1 MRQMETRL
9 TRKDLVFIGGCL
21 LVAVVSLAVGVH
33 YFYRAFPEAS
43 IDFRVTRDEA
53 AVQAADFLAARGFDL
68 SGYRHSAIFR
78 YDGQT
83 KTFLERELG
92 LEGATQVIGDPVQL
106 WRWSNRWVR
115 ELEKEEFQVAVTTSG
130 ELVSFS
136 HLIEEEVPGASLEE
150 AAARRL
156 AETFLTSELGHDLA
170 ALDFAEAQA
179 KERPN
184 RIDYTFSYKLRD
196 FAIGEAHY
204 RFYVRLQGDQIG
216 GFGEYLK
223 VPEAWQRDYA
233 ELRSRNET
241 TGLVAGTLLILTV
254 LAMLVAFFG
263 GVRAR
268 DIRYKT
274 AAIFGG
280 IAAALTLL
288 AQLNN
293 LPLTAFGYDT
303 TDTYGSFLTG
313 QLLNSLFAAAAQGI
327 FIFFLTAAAEPLYR
341 RHYAGQI
348 QIGGQFTPAGLRTK
362 RFLLGTILGLAM
374 TPAFLA
380 YQVLFYITAEQ
391 FGAWSPADIPYS
403 EMVNT
408 YIPWIM
414 VLLIGFMPA
423 VSEEFISRA
432 FSIPFLHKY
441 LKSRWAAVFIAALI
455 WGFAHAGY
463 PQQPFYIRGLEV
475 GIGGIVI
482 GYIFLRFGILAPLVW
497 HYTIDALYTSLIL
510 FRSSNSYFVVS
521 AALSAGLMFLPLA
534 VALVLYLRQ
543 RRFADPTPLLNKS
556 DAPTAPEAGADEP
569 TAPQAAAPAPAF
581 AYTPLSKRRMGWAAA
596 VVVASLGFFALDYEK
611 PLDFVDVHLTRA
623 EAEAK
628 AIEHLEATG
637 ADAAAYEVV
646 TYYQNQPNTMAIR
659 YILERDSVAV
669 VNRLYQEDLLA
680 SLWMTRFFRYGEKE
694 EYKVAVHP
702 EDGSLYSMSHLLA
715 EESAGADLSE
725 AQAREIAVEHLRSF
739 GLAAERLELKE
750 SSSEKLPNRRDHRFV
765 FEAAEGDERNVDEL
779 RYRVRV
785 NVAGDEPVSIYR
797 FLRVPEAWARE
808 YKESTTLKTALFGLL
823 IALIAAVVL
832 HGLWLLVR
840 RVRNEGIAWAPL
852 VKIAAVVVAFL
863 LLSQLN
869 GLSVVERAYDT
880 RLALSIFTITQIL
893 GVVLGSL
900 GVGLLILAAL
910 GLATSLYPDWPARL
924 RAARRVPE
932 FRDAIVGVA
941 LVLIAIESC
950 QHLLGYVQSQFIASD
965 PSLGLGLPSGLDQ
978 YLPFWNPLPDGL
990 MWAIFVPV
998 AAGLVLYYSRVVIKK
1013 RLYGVLAGLGLGLV
1027 MSGTNAV
1034 HFDEFLFE
1042 LLTFGTSIGFAVAAI
1057 VLVLRNNLLAYAL
1070 LGFASVL
1077 SAVKGLG
1084 ALSAPAYQLQAGLL
1098 LLIALVLVFC
1108 LWWRLGPERV
1118 S

>member
-1 MRQMETRL
+1 METKL
-9 TRKDLVFIGGCL
+9 TRKDFAFIGGCV
-21 LVAVVSLAVGVH
+21 LVAAVSLAVGVH

-53 AVQAADFLAARGFDL
+53 KAQAADFLAARGFDL
-68 SGYRHSAIFR
+68 AAYRHSAIFR
-78 YDGQT
+78 YDNQT

-115 ELEKEEFQVAVTTSG
+115 ELEKEEFQATVTTSG

-136 HLIEEEVPGASLEE
+136 HLIEEEAPGASLAE
-150 AAARRL
+150 AEARRL
-156 AETFLTSELGHDLA
+156 AETFLTGELGRDLT
-170 ALDFAEAQA
+170 ALDFVEAQA
-179 KERPN
+179 QERPN
-184 RIDYTFSYKLRD
+184 RIDYTFSWKLRD
-196 FAIGEAHY
+196 FAVGEAHY

-223 VPEAWQRDYA
+223 IPEAWERDYA

-241 TGLVAGTLLILTV
+241 TGLVAGTLLILTI
-254 LAMLVAFFG
+254 LAMLVSFFS

-268 DIRYKT
+268 DIRWKT
-274 AAIFGG
+274 AAIFGA
-280 IAAALTLL
+280 IAAVLTLL
-288 AQLNN
+288 AELNN
-293 LPLTAFGYDT
+293 LPLTSFSYDT

-327 FIFFLTAAAEPLYR
+327 LIFFLTAAAEPLYR
-341 RHYAGQI
+341 RYYANQI

-403 EMVNT
+403 EMINT

-441 LKSRWAAVFIAALI
+441 LKSRWAAVVIAGLI

-463 PQQPFYIRGLEV
+463 PQQPFYIRGIEV
-475 GIGGIVI
+475 GIGGIVV

-510 FRSSNSYFVVS
+510 FRSSNSYFIVS
-521 AALSAGLMFLPLA
+521 AALSAGLMLLPLA

-556 DAPTAPEAGADEP
+556 AAPAAPEAGADEP
-569 TAPQAAAPAPAF
+569 TAPQPAAPAPTF

-596 VVVASLGFFALDYEK
+596 VVVASLGLFALDYEK
-611 PLDFVDVHLTRA
+611 PLNFVDVRLTQA
-623 EAEAK
+623 EAKAK
-628 AIEHLEATG
+628 AIEHLAAAG
-637 ADAAAYEVV
+637 ADASAYEVV
-646 TYYQNQPNTMAIR
+646 TYYQNQPDAMAIR

-680 SLWMTRFFRYGEKE
+680 SLWVTRFFRYGEKE
-694 EYKVAVHP
+694 EYRVAVHP
-702 EDGSLYSMSHLLA
+702 EDGSLYSINHLLA
-715 EESAGADLSE
+715 EEAEGADLEE
-725 AQAREIAVEHLRSF
+725 AQAQAIAVDHLRSF
-739 GLAAERLELKE
+739 GLDPERLELKE
-750 SSSEKLPNRRDHRFV
+750 ASSEKLPNRRDHRFV

-797 FLRVPEAWARE
+797 FLKVPEDWQRE
-808 YKESTTLKTALFGLL
+808 RQESTTLKTALSGLL
-823 IALIAAVVL
+823 IVLIAAVVL

-840 RVRNEGIAWAPL
+840 RVRNEGLAWAPL
-852 VKIAAVVVAFL
+852 VKISAVGAAFL
-863 LLSQLN
+863 LLDFLN

-880 RLALSIFTITQIL
+880 RLTLSIFTITQML
-893 GVVLGSL
+893 SFVLGSL
-900 GVGLLILAAL
+900 GVGLMILAAL

-932 FRDAIVGVA
+932 FRDAVVGVA
-941 LVLIAIESC
+941 LVLVAREAW
-950 QHLLGYVQSQFIASD
+950 QHLRGYVESRFIASD
-965 PSLGLGLPSGLDQ
+965 PSLGFGLPSGLDQ
-978 YLPFWNPLPDGL
+978 YLPFWNSLSDGV
-990 MWAIFVPV
+990 MGAIFVPII
-998 AAGLVLYYSRVVIKK
+998 AGLVLYYSRVVVKK
-1013 RLYGVLAGLGLGLV
+1013 RLYGVLAGLGVGLI
-1027 MSGTNAV
+1027 MSGSNAA

-1042 LLTFGTSIGFAVAAI
+1042 LLTFGTSVGFVVAAI
-1057 VLVLRNNLLAYAL
+1057 VLVLRNNLLAYVL

-1077 SAVKGLG
+1077 TAVKGLG
-1084 ALSAPAYQLQAGLL
+1084 ALSAPAYQLQAGILL
-1098 LLIALVLVFC
+1098 LLAFVVVFC
-1108 LWWRLGPERV
+1108 LWWRLGTEREA

>member
-1 MRQMETRL
+1 MEIKL
-9 TRKDLVFIGGCL
+9 TRKDLAFIGGCV
-21 LVAVVSLAVGVH
+21 LVAAVSLAVGVP

-53 AVQAADFLAARGFDL
+53 KVQAADFLAARGFDL
-68 SGYRHSAIFR
+68 AGYRHSAIFR
-78 YDGQT
+78 YDNQT

-115 ELEKEEFQVAVTTSG
+115 ELEKEEFQATVTTSG

-136 HLIEEEVPGASLEE
+136 HLIEEEAPGASLVE
-150 AAARRL
+150 AEARRL
-156 AETFLTSELGHDLA
+156 AATFLTAELGRDLA
-170 ALDFAEAQA
+170 ALDFVEAQA
-179 KERPN
+179 QERPN
-184 RIDYTFSYKLRD
+184 RIDYTFSWKLRD
-196 FAIGEAHY
+196 FAVGEAHY
-204 RFYVRLQGDQIG
+204 RFYVRLQGDEIG

-223 VPEAWQRDYA
+223 IPEAWERDYA
-233 ELRSRNET
+233 ELRSLNET
-241 TGLVAGTLLILTV
+241 TGLVAGTLLILTI
-254 LAMLVAFFG
+254 LAMLVSFFS

-268 DIRYKT
+268 DIRWKT
-274 AAIFGG
+274 AAIFGA

-288 AQLNN
+288 AELNN
-293 LPLTAFGYDT
+293 LPLTSFSYDT

-327 FIFFLTAAAEPLYR
+327 LIFFLTAAAEPLYR
-341 RHYAGQI
+341 RYYANQI

-403 EMVNT
+403 EMINT

-441 LKSRWAAVFIAALI
+441 LKSRWAAVVIAGLI

-463 PQQPFYIRGLEV
+463 PQQPFYIRGIEV
-475 GIGGIVI
+475 GIGGIIV

-510 FRSSNSYFVVS
+510 FRSSNSYFIVS
-521 AALSAGLMFLPLA
+521 AALSAGLMLLPLA

-556 DAPTAPEAGADEP
+556 AAPAAPEAGADEP
-569 TAPQAAAPAPAF
+569 TAPQPAAPAPTF
-581 AYTPLSKRRMGWAAA
+581 AYTRLSKRRMGWAAA
-596 VVVASLGFFALDYEK
+596 VVVASLGLFALDYEK
-611 PLDFVDVHLTRA
+611 PLNFVDVRLTQA
-623 EAEAK
+623 KAKAK
-628 AIEHLEATG
+628 AIEHLAATG
-637 ADAAAYEVV
+637 ADASAYEVV
-646 TYYQNQPNTMAIR
+646 TYYQNQPDAMAIR

-680 SLWMTRFFRYGEKE
+680 SLWVTRFFRYGEKE
-694 EYKVAVHP
+694 EYRVAVHP
-702 EDGSLYSMSHLLA
+702 QDGSLYSINHLLA
-715 EESAGADLSE
+715 EEAEGADLEE
-725 AQAREIAVEHLRSF
+725 AQAQAIAVDHLRSF
-739 GLAAERLELKE
+739 GLDPERLELKE
-750 SSSEKLPNRRDHRFV
+750 ASSEKLPNRRDHRFV
-765 FEAAEGDERNVDEL
+765 FEAAEGDGRNVDEL

-797 FLRVPEAWARE
+797 FLKVPEDWQRE
-808 YKESTTLKTALFGLL
+808 RQESTTLKTALSGLL
-823 IALIAAVVL
+823 IVLIAAVVL

-852 VKIAAVVVAFL
+852 VKISAVGAAFL
-863 LLSQLN
+863 LLDFLN

-880 RLALSIFTITQIL
+880 RLTLSIFTITQML
-893 GVVLGSL
+893 SFVLGSL
-900 GVGLLILAAL
+900 GVGLMILAAL

-932 FRDAIVGVA
+932 FRDAVVGVA
-941 LVLIAIESC
+941 LVLVARETW
-950 QHLLGYVQSQFIASD
+950 QHLRGYVESRFIASD
-965 PSLGLGLPSGLDQ
+965 PSLGFGLPSGLDQ
-978 YLPFWNPLPDGL
+978 YLPFWNSLSDGV
-990 MWAIFVPV
+990 MGAIFVPII
-998 AAGLVLYYSRVVIKK
+998 AGLVLYYSRVVVKK
-1013 RLYGVLAGLGLGLV
+1013 RLYGVLAGLGVGLI
-1027 MSGTNAV
+1027 MSGSNAA

-1042 LLTFGTSIGFAVAAI
+1042 LLTFITSVGFIVAAI
-1057 VLVLRNNLLAYAL
+1057 VLILRNNLLAYVL

-1077 SAVKGLG
+1077 TAVKGLG
-1084 ALSAPAYQLQAGLL
+1084 ALSAPAYQLQAGILL
-1098 LLIALVLVFC
+1098 LLALVVVFC
-1108 LWWRLGPERV
+1108 LWWRLGTEREA

>member
-1 MRQMETRL
+1 METKL
-9 TRKDLVFIGGCL
+9 TRKDFAFIGGCV
-21 LVAVVSLAVGVH
+21 LVAAVSLAVGVH

-53 AVQAADFLAARGFDL
+53 KEQAADFLAARGFDL
-68 SGYRHSAIFR
+68 AAYRHSAIFR
-78 YDGQT
+78 YDNQT

-115 ELEKEEFQVAVTTSG
+115 ELEKEEFQATVTTSG

-136 HLIEEEVPGASLEE
+136 HLIEEEAPGASLAE
-150 AAARRL
+150 AEARRL
-156 AETFLTSELGHDLA
+156 AETFLTGELGRDLT
-170 ALDFAEAQA
+170 ALDFVEAQA
-179 KERPN
+179 QERPN
-184 RIDYTFSYKLRD
+184 RIDYTFSWKLRD
-196 FAIGEAHY
+196 FAVGDAHY

-223 VPEAWQRDYA
+223 IPEAWERDYA

-241 TGLVAGTLLILTV
+241 TGLVAGTLLILTI
-254 LAMLVAFFG
+254 LAMLVSFFS

-268 DIRYKT
+268 DIRWKT
-274 AAIFGG
+274 AAIFGA
-280 IAAALTLL
+280 IAAVLTLL

-293 LPLTAFGYDT
+293 LPLTSFSYDT

-327 FIFFLTAAAEPLYR
+327 LIFFLTAAAEPLYR
-341 RHYAGQI
+341 RYYANQI

-403 EMVNT
+403 EMINT

-441 LKSRWAAVFIAALI
+441 LKSRWAAVVIAGLI
-455 WGFAHAGY
+455 WGFAHASY
-463 PQQPFYIRGLEV
+463 PQQPFYIRGIEV
-475 GIGGIVI
+475 GIGGIVV

-510 FRSSNSYFVVS
+510 FRSSNSYFIVS
-521 AALSAGLMFLPLA
+521 AALSAGLMLLPLA

-556 DAPTAPEAGADEP
+556 AAPAAPEAGADEP
-569 TAPQAAAPAPAF
+569 TAPQPAAPAPTF
-581 AYTPLSKRRMGWAAA
+581 AYTRLSKRRMGWAAA
-596 VVVASLGFFALDYEK
+596 VVVASLGLFALDYEK
-611 PLDFVDVHLTRA
+611 PLNFVDVRLTQA
-623 EAEAK
+623 EAKAK
-628 AIEHLEATG
+628 AIEHLAAAG
-637 ADAAAYEVV
+637 ADASAYEVV
-646 TYYQNQPNTMAIR
+646 TYYQNQPDAMAIR

-680 SLWMTRFFRYGEKE
+680 SLWVTRFFRYGEKE
-694 EYKVAVHP
+694 EYRVAVHP
-702 EDGSLYSMSHLLA
+702 EDGSLYSINHLLA
-715 EESAGADLSE
+715 EEAEGADLEE
-725 AQAREIAVEHLRSF
+725 AQAQAIAVDHLRSF
-739 GLAAERLELKE
+739 GLDPERLELKE
-750 SSSEKLPNRRDHRFV
+750 ASSEKLPNRRDHRFV

-797 FLRVPEAWARE
+797 FLKVPEDWQRE
-808 YKESTTLKTALFGLL
+808 RQESTTLKTALSGLL
-823 IALIAAVVL
+823 IVLIAAVVL

-840 RVRNEGIAWAPL
+840 RVRNEGLAWAPL
-852 VKIAAVVVAFL
+852 VKISAVGAAFL
-863 LLSQLN
+863 LLDFLN

-880 RLALSIFTITQIL
+880 RLTLSIFTITQML
-893 GVVLGSL
+893 NFVLGSL
-900 GVGLLILAAL
+900 GVGLMILAAL

-932 FRDAIVGVA
+932 FRDAVVGVA
-941 LVLIAIESC
+941 LVLVAREAW
-950 QHLLGYVQSQFIASD
+950 QHLRGYVESRFIASD
-965 PSLGLGLPSGLDQ
+965 PSLGFGLPSGLDQ
-978 YLPFWNPLPDGL
+978 YLPFWNSLSDGV
-990 MWAIFVPV
+990 MGAIFVPII
-998 AAGLVLYYSRVVIKK
+998 AGLVLYYSRVVVKK
-1013 RLYGVLAGLGLGLV
+1013 RLYGVLAGLGVGLI
-1027 MSGTNAV
+1027 MSGSNAA

-1042 LLTFGTSIGFAVAAI
+1042 LLTFGTSVGFVVAAI
-1057 VLVLRNNLLAYAL
+1057 VLVLRNNLLAYVL

-1077 SAVKGLG
+1077 TAVKGLG
-1084 ALSAPAYQLQAGLL
+1084 ALSAPAYQLQAGILL
-1098 LLIALVLVFC
+1098 LLALVVVFC
-1108 LWWRLGPERV
+1108 LWWRLGTEREA

>member
-1 MRQMETRL
+1 METKL
-9 TRKDLVFIGGCL
+9 TRKDFAFIGGCV
-21 LVAVVSLAVGVH
+21 LVAAVSLAVGVH

-53 AVQAADFLAARGFDL
+53 KAQAADFLAARGFDL
-68 SGYRHSAIFR
+68 ADYRHSAIFR
-78 YDGQT
+78 YDNQT

-115 ELEKEEFQVAVTTSG
+115 ELEKEEFQATVTTSG

-136 HLIEEEVPGASLEE
+136 HLIEEEAPGASLAE
-150 AAARRL
+150 AEAHRL
-156 AETFLTSELGHDLA
+156 AATFLTGELGHDLA
-170 ALDFAEAQA
+170 ALDFVEAQA
-179 KERPN
+179 QERPN
-184 RIDYTFSYKLRD
+184 RIDYTFSWKLRD
-196 FAIGEAHY
+196 FAVGEAHY
-204 RFYVRLQGDQIG
+204 RFYVRIQGDQIG

-223 VPEAWQRDYA
+223 IPEAWERDYA

-254 LAMLVAFFG
+254 LAMLVSFFS

-268 DIRYKT
+268 DIRWKT
-274 AAIFGG
+274 AAIFGA
-280 IAAALTLL
+280 IAAVLTLL

-293 LPLTAFGYDT
+293 LPLTSFSYDT

-327 FIFFLTAAAEPLYR
+327 LIFFLTAAAEPLYR
-341 RHYAGQI
+341 RYYANQI

-403 EMVNT
+403 EMINT

-441 LKSRWAAVFIAALI
+441 LKSRWAAVVIAGLI
-455 WGFAHAGY
+455 WGFAHASY
-463 PQQPFYIRGLEV
+463 PQQPFYIRGIEV
-475 GIGGIVI
+475 GIGGIVV

-510 FRSSNSYFVVS
+510 FRSSNSYFIVS
-521 AALSAGLMFLPLA
+521 AALSAGLMLLPLA

-556 DAPTAPEAGADEP
+556 AAPAAPEAGADEP
-569 TAPQAAAPAPAF
+569 TAPQPAAPAPTF

-596 VVVASLGFFALDYEK
+596 VVVASLGLFALDYEK
-611 PLDFVDVHLTRA
+611 PLNFVDVRLTQA
-623 EAEAK
+623 EAKAK
-628 AIEHLEATG
+628 AIEHLAAAG
-637 ADAAAYEVV
+637 ADASAYEVV
-646 TYYQNQPNTMAIR
+646 TYYQNQPDAMAIR

-680 SLWMTRFFRYGEKE
+680 SLWVTRFFRYGEKE
-694 EYKVAVHP
+694 EYRVAVHP
-702 EDGSLYSMSHLLA
+702 QDGSLYSINHLLA
-715 EESAGADLSE
+715 EEAEGADLEE
-725 AQAREIAVEHLRSF
+725 AQAQAIAVDHLRSF
-739 GLAAERLELKE
+739 GRDPERLELKE
-750 SSSEKLPNRRDHRFV
+750 ASSEKLPNRRDHRFV
-765 FEAAEGDERNVDEL
+765 FEAVEGDERNVDEL

-797 FLRVPEAWARE
+797 FLKVPEDWQRE
-808 YKESTTLKTALFGLL
+808 RQESTTLKTALSGLL
-823 IALIAAVVL
+823 IVLIAAVVL

-840 RVRNEGIAWAPL
+840 RVRNEGLAWAPL
-852 VKIAAVVVAFL
+852 VKISAVGAAFL
-863 LLSQLN
+863 LLDFLN

-880 RLALSIFTITQIL
+880 RLTLSIFTITQML
-893 GVVLGSL
+893 NFVLGSL
-900 GVGLLILAAL
+900 GVGLMILAAL

-932 FRDAIVGVA
+932 FRDAVVGVA
-941 LVLIAIESC
+941 LILIAREAW
-950 QHLLGYVQSQFIASD
+950 QHLRGYVESRFIASD
-965 PSLGLGLPSGLDQ
+965 PSLGFGLPSGLDQ
-978 YLPFWNPLPDGL
+978 YLPFWNSLSDGV
-990 MWAIFVPV
+990 MGAIFVPII
-998 AAGLVLYYSRVVIKK
+998 AGLVLYYSRVVVKK
-1013 RLYGVLAGLGLGLV
+1013 RLYGVLAGLGVGLI
-1027 MSGTNAV
+1027 MSGSNAA

-1042 LLTFGTSIGFAVAAI
+1042 LLTFGTRVGFVVAAI
-1057 VLVLRNNLLAYAL
+1057 VLILRNNLLAYVL

-1084 ALSAPAYQLQAGLL
+1084 ALSAPAYQLQAGILL
-1098 LLIALVLVFC
+1098 LLAFVVVFC
-1108 LWWRLGPERV
+1108 LWWRLGTEREA

>member
-1 MRQMETRL
+1 MEIKL
-9 TRKDLVFIGGCL
+9 TRKDLAFIGGCV
-21 LVAVVSLAVGVH
+21 LVAAVSLAVGVH
-33 YFYRAFPEAS
+33 YFYQAFPEAS

-53 AVQAADFLAARGFDL
+53 KVQAADFLAARGFDL
-68 SGYRHSAIFR
+68 ADYRHSAIFR
-78 YDGQT
+78 YDNQT

-115 ELEKEEFQVAVTTSG
+115 QLEKEEFQATVTTSG

-136 HLIEEEVPGASLEE
+136 HLIEEEAPGASLAE
-150 AAARRL
+150 AEARRL
-156 AETFLTSELGHDLA
+156 AETFLTGELGRDLA
-170 ALDFAEAQA
+170 ALDFVEAQA
-179 KERPN
+179 QERPN
-184 RIDYTFSYKLRD
+184 RIDYTFSWKLRD
-196 FAIGEAHY
+196 FAVGEAHY
-204 RFYVRLQGDQIG
+204 RFYVRIQGDQIG

-223 VPEAWQRDYA
+223 IPEAWERDYA
-233 ELRSRNET
+233 ELRSLNET
-241 TGLVAGTLLILTV
+241 TGLVAGTLLILTI
-254 LAMLVAFFG
+254 LAMLVSFFS

-268 DIRYKT
+268 DIRWKT
-274 AAIFGG
+274 AAIFGA
-280 IAAALTLL
+280 IAAVLTLL
-288 AQLNN
+288 AELNN
-293 LPLTAFGYDT
+293 LPLTSFSYDT

-327 FIFFLTAAAEPLYR
+327 LIFFLTAAAEPLYR
-341 RHYAGQI
+341 RYYANQI

-403 EMVNT
+403 EMINT

-441 LKSRWAAVFIAALI
+441 LKSRWAAVVIAGLV
-455 WGFAHAGY
+455 WGFAHANY
-463 PQQPFYIRGLEV
+463 PQQPFYIRGIEV
-475 GIGGIVI
+475 GIAGIIV

-510 FRSSNSYFVVS
+510 FRSSNSYFIVS
-521 AALSAGLMFLPLA
+521 AALSAGLMLLPLA

-556 DAPTAPEAGADEP
+556 AAPAAPEADADEP
-569 TAPQAAAPAPAF
+569 TAQQPAAPAPTF

-611 PLDFVDVHLTRA
+611 PLDFVDVHLTQA
-623 EAEAK
+623 EAKAK
-628 AIEHLEATG
+628 AIEHLKATG
-637 ADAAAYEVV
+637 ADASTYEVV
-646 TYYQNQPNTMAIR
+646 TYYQNQPDAMAIR
-659 YILERDSVAV
+659 YMLERDSVAV

-680 SLWMTRFFRYGEKE
+680 SLWVTRFFRYGEKE
-694 EYKVAVHP
+694 EYRVAVHP
-702 EDGSLYSMSHLLA
+702 EDGSLYSINHLLA
-715 EESAGADLSE
+715 EEAEGADLEE
-725 AQAREIAVEHLRSF
+725 AQAQAIAVDHLRTYGF
-739 GLAAERLELKE
+739 DVDHLELKE

-797 FLRVPEAWARE
+797 YLKVPEDWRRARQ
-808 YKESTTLKTALFGLL
+808 ESTTLKTALSGLL
-823 IALIAAVVL
+823 IVLIAAVVL

-852 VKIAAVVVAFL
+852 VKIAAIGAAL
-863 LLSQLN
+863 LLLDFLN

-880 RLALSIFTITQIL
+880 RLTLSIFTITQIL
-893 GVVLGSL
+893 SFVLGSL
-900 GVGLLILAAL
+900 GVGLMILAAL

-932 FRDAIVGVA
+932 FRDAVVGVG
-941 LVLIAIESC
+941 LILIAREAW
-950 QHLLGYVQSQFIASD
+950 QHLRGYVESRFIASD
-965 PSLGLGLPSGLDQ
+965 PSLGFGLPSALDQ
-978 YLPFWNPLPDGL
+978 YLPFWNSLSDGA
-990 MWAIFVPV
+990 MGAIFAPII
-998 AAGLVLYYSRVVIKK
+998 AGLVLYYSRVVVKK
-1013 RLYGVLAGLGLGLV
+1013 RLYGVLAGLGVGLIV
-1027 MSGTNAV
+1027 SGSNAA

-1042 LLTFGTSIGFAVAAI
+1042 LLTFGTSVGFVVAAI
-1057 VLVLRNNLLAYAL
+1057 VLVLRNNLLAYVL

-1084 ALSAPAYQLQAGLL
+1084 ALSAPAYQLQAGILL
-1098 LLIALVLVFC
+1098 LLALVVVFC
-1108 LWWRLGPERV
+1108 LWWRLGTEREA

>member
-1 MRQMETRL
+1 METKL
-9 TRKDLVFIGGCL
+9 TRKDFAFIGGCV
-21 LVAVVSLAVGVH
+21 LVAAVSLAVGVH

-53 AVQAADFLAARGFDL
+53 KAQAADFLAARGFDL
-68 SGYRHSAIFR
+68 AAYRHSAIFR
-78 YDGQT
+78 YDNQT

-115 ELEKEEFQVAVTTSG
+115 ELEKEEFQATVTTSG

-136 HLIEEEVPGASLEE
+136 HLIEEEAPGASLAE
-150 AAARRL
+150 AEARRL
-156 AETFLTSELGHDLA
+156 AETFLTGELGRDLT
-170 ALDFAEAQA
+170 ALDFVEAQA
-179 KERPN
+179 QERPN
-184 RIDYTFSYKLRD
+184 RIDYTFSWKLRD
-196 FAIGEAHY
+196 FAVGEAHY

-223 VPEAWQRDYA
+223 IPEAWERDYA

-241 TGLVAGTLLILTV
+241 TGLVAGTLLILTI
-254 LAMLVAFFG
+254 LAMLVSFFS

-268 DIRYKT
+268 DIRWKT
-274 AAIFGG
+274 AAIFGA

-288 AQLNN
+288 AELNN
-293 LPLTAFGYDT
+293 LPLTSFSYDT

-327 FIFFLTAAAEPLYR
+327 LIFFLTAAAEPLYR
-341 RHYAGQI
+341 RYYANQI

-403 EMVNT
+403 EMINT

-441 LKSRWAAVFIAALI
+441 LKSRWAAVVIAGLI
-455 WGFAHAGY
+455 WGFAHASY
-463 PQQPFYIRGLEV
+463 PQQPFYIRGIEV
-475 GIGGIVI
+475 GIGGIIV

-510 FRSSNSYFVVS
+510 FRSSNSYFIVS
-521 AALSAGLMFLPLA
+521 AALSAGLMLLPLA

-556 DAPTAPEAGADEP
+556 AAPAAPEAGADEP
-569 TAPQAAAPAPAF
+569 TAPQPAAPAPTF

-596 VVVASLGFFALDYEK
+596 VVVASLGLFALDYEK
-611 PLDFVDVHLTRA
+611 PLNFVDVRLTQA
-623 EAEAK
+623 EAKAK
-628 AIEHLEATG
+628 AIEHLAAAG
-637 ADAAAYEVV
+637 ADASAYEVV
-646 TYYQNQPNTMAIR
+646 TYYQNQPDAMAIR

-680 SLWMTRFFRYGEKE
+680 SLWVTRFFRYGEKE
-694 EYKVAVHP
+694 EYRVAVHP
-702 EDGSLYSMSHLLA
+702 EDGSLYSINHLLA
-715 EESAGADLSE
+715 EEAEGADLEE
-725 AQAREIAVEHLRSF
+725 AQAQAIAVDHLRSF
-739 GLAAERLELKE
+739 GLDPERLELKE
-750 SSSEKLPNRRDHRFV
+750 ASSEKLPNRRDHRFV

-797 FLRVPEAWARE
+797 FLKVPEDWQRE
-808 YKESTTLKTALFGLL
+808 RQESTTLKTALSGLL
-823 IALIAAVVL
+823 IVLIAAVVL

-840 RVRNEGIAWAPL
+840 RVRNEGLAWAPL
-852 VKIAAVVVAFL
+852 VKISAVGAAFL
-863 LLSQLN
+863 LLDFLN

-880 RLALSIFTITQIL
+880 RLTLSIFTITQML
-893 GVVLGSL
+893 SFVLGSL
-900 GVGLLILAAL
+900 GVGLMILAAL

-932 FRDAIVGVA
+932 FRDAVVGVA
-941 LVLIAIESC
+941 LVLVAREAW
-950 QHLLGYVQSQFIASD
+950 QHLRGYVESRFIASD
-965 PSLGLGLPSGLDQ
+965 PSLGFGLPSGLDQ
-978 YLPFWNPLPDGL
+978 YLPFWNSLSDGV
-990 MWAIFVPV
+990 MGAIFVPII
-998 AAGLVLYYSRVVIKK
+998 AGLVLYYSRVVVKK
-1013 RLYGVLAGLGLGLV
+1013 RLYGVLAGLGVGLI
-1027 MSGTNAV
+1027 MSGSNAA

-1042 LLTFGTSIGFAVAAI
+1042 LLTFGTSVGFVVAAI
-1057 VLVLRNNLLAYAL
+1057 VLVLRNNLLAYVL

-1084 ALSAPAYQLQAGLL
+1084 ALSAPAYQLQAGILL
-1098 LLIALVLVFC
+1098 LLAFVVVFC
-1108 LWWRLGPERV
+1108 LWWRLGTEREA

>member
-1 MRQMETRL
+1 METKL
-9 TRKDLVFIGGCL
+9 TRKDFAFIGGCV
-21 LVAVVSLAVGVH
+21 LVAAVSLAVGVH

-53 AVQAADFLAARGFDL
+53 KVQAADFLAARGFDL
-68 SGYRHSAIFR
+68 ADYRHSAIFR
-78 YDGQT
+78 YDNQT

-115 ELEKEEFQVAVTTSG
+115 ELEKEEFQATVTTSG

-136 HLIEEEVPGASLEE
+136 HLIEEEAPGASLAE
-150 AAARRL
+150 AEARRL
-156 AETFLTSELGHDLA
+156 AATFLTGELGHDLA
-170 ALDFAEAQA
+170 ALDFVEAQA
-179 KERPN
+179 QERPN
-184 RIDYTFSYKLRD
+184 RIDYTFSWKLRD
-196 FAIGEAHY
+196 FAVGEAHY
-204 RFYVRLQGDQIG
+204 RFYVRIQGDQIG

-223 VPEAWQRDYA
+223 IPEAWERDYA

-254 LAMLVAFFG
+254 LAMLVSFFS

-268 DIRYKT
+268 DIRWKT
-274 AAIFGG
+274 AAIFGA
-280 IAAALTLL
+280 IAAVLTLL

-293 LPLTAFGYDT
+293 LPLTSFSYDT

-327 FIFFLTAAAEPLYR
+327 LIFFLTAAAEPLYR
-341 RHYAGQI
+341 RYYANQI

-403 EMVNT
+403 EMINT

-441 LKSRWAAVFIAALI
+441 LKSRWAAVVIAGLI
-455 WGFAHAGY
+455 WGFAHANY
-463 PQQPFYIRGLEV
+463 PQQPFYIRGIEV
-475 GIGGIVI
+475 GIGGIIV

-510 FRSSNSYFVVS
+510 FRSSNSYFIVS
-521 AALSAGLMFLPLA
+521 AALSAGLMLLPLA

-556 DAPTAPEAGADEP
+556 AAPAAPEAGADEP
-569 TAPQAAAPAPAF
+569 TAPQPAAPAPTF

-611 PLDFVDVHLTRA
+611 PLNFVDVRLTQA
-623 EAEAK
+623 EAKAK
-628 AIEHLEATG
+628 AIEHLAAAG
-637 ADAAAYEVV
+637 ADASAYEVV
-646 TYYQNQPNTMAIR
+646 TYYQNQPDAMAIR

-680 SLWMTRFFRYGEKE
+680 SLWVTRFFRYGEKE
-694 EYKVAVHP
+694 EYRVAVHP
-702 EDGSLYSMSHLLA
+702 EDGSLYSINHLLA
-715 EESAGADLSE
+715 EEAEGADLEE
-725 AQAREIAVEHLRSF
+725 AQAQAIAVDHLRSF
-739 GLAAERLELKE
+739 GLDPERLELKE
-750 SSSEKLPNRRDHRFV
+750 ASSEKLPNRRDHRFV

-797 FLRVPEAWARE
+797 FLKVPEDWQRE
-808 YKESTTLKTALFGLL
+808 RQESTTLKTALSGLL
-823 IALIAAVVL
+823 IVLIAAVVL

-840 RVRNEGIAWAPL
+840 RVRNEGLAWAPL
-852 VKIAAVVVAFL
+852 VKISAVGAAFL
-863 LLSQLN
+863 LLDFLN

-880 RLALSIFTITQIL
+880 RLTLSIFTITQML
-893 GVVLGSL
+893 NFVLGSL
-900 GVGLLILAAL
+900 GVGLMILAAL

-932 FRDAIVGVA
+932 FRDAVVGVA
-941 LVLIAIESC
+941 LILIAREAW
-950 QHLLGYVQSQFIASD
+950 QHLRGYVESRFIASD
-965 PSLGLGLPSGLDQ
+965 PSLGFGLPSGLDQ
-978 YLPFWNPLPDGL
+978 YLPFWNSLSDGV
-990 MWAIFVPV
+990 MGAIFVPII
-998 AAGLVLYYSRVVIKK
+998 AGLVLYYSRVVVKK
-1013 RLYGVLAGLGLGLV
+1013 RLYGVLAGLGVGLI
-1027 MSGTNAV
+1027 MSGSNAA

-1042 LLTFGTSIGFAVAAI
+1042 LLTFGTSVGFVVAAI
-1057 VLVLRNNLLAYAL
+1057 VLILRNNLLAYVL

-1084 ALSAPAYQLQAGLL
+1084 ALSAPAYQLQAGILL
-1098 LLIALVLVFC
+1098 LLAFVVVFC
-1108 LWWRLGPERV
+1108 LWWRLGTEREA

>member
-1 MRQMETRL
+1 METRL
-9 TRKDLVFIGGCL
+9 TRKDLAFIGGCVL
-21 LVAVVSLAVGVH
+21 MAAVSLAVGVH

-53 AVQAADFLAARGFDL
+53 KEQAVDFIAARGFELAD
-68 SGYRHSAIFR
+68 YRHSAIFR
-78 YDGQT
+78 YDNDT

-115 ELEKEEFQVAVTTSG
+115 ELEKEEFQATVTTSG

-136 HLIEEEVPGASLEE
+136 HLIEEEASGASLEE
-150 AAARRL
+150 AEARRL
-156 AETFLTSELGHDLA
+156 AETFLTAELGRDLA
-170 ALDFAEAQA
+170 ALEFVEVQTQ
-179 KERPN
+179 ERPN
-184 RIDYTFSYKLRD
+184 RIDHTFSWKLRD
-196 FAIGEAHY
+196 FAVGEAYY

-223 VPEAWQRDYA
+223 IPEAWERDYA
-233 ELRSRNET
+233 DLRSRNET
-241 TGLVAGTLLILTV
+241 TGLVAATLLLLTI
-254 LAMLVAFFG
+254 LAMLVSFFV

-268 DIRYKT
+268 DIRWKT

-280 IAAALTLL
+280 IATVLTLL
-288 AQLNN
+288 AELNN
-293 LPLTAFGYDT
+293 LPLTSFNYDT

-327 FIFFLTAAAEPLYR
+327 LIFFLTAAAEPLYR
-341 RHYAGQI
+341 RYYSNQI

-391 FGAWSPADIPYS
+391 FGAWGPAYIPYS

-441 LKSRWAAVFIAALI
+441 LKFRWVAVVIAGLI
-455 WGFAHAGY
+455 WGFAHANY
-463 PQQPFYIRGLEV
+463 PQQPFYIRGIEV
-475 GIGGIVI
+475 GIAGIVV

-510 FRSSNSYFVVS
+510 FRSSNSYFVIS
-521 AALSAGLMFLPLA
+521 AALSAGLMLLPLA

-556 DAPTAPEAGADEP
+556 AAPPASEAAADEP
-569 TAPQAAAPAPAF
+569 TAQQPAAPAPTF
-581 AYTPLSKRRMGWAAA
+581 AYTPLSKRRIGWAAA
-596 VVVASLGFFALDYEK
+596 VVVVSLGFFSLEYEK
-611 PLDFVDVHLTRA
+611 PLDFVDVRLTRG

-628 AIEHLEATG
+628 AVEYLAATD
-637 ADAAAYEVV
+637 ADASAYEVV

-680 SLWMTRFFRYGEKE
+680 SLWVTRFFRYGEKE
-694 EYKVAVHP
+694 EYRVAVHP
-702 EDGSLYSMSHLLA
+702 EDGSLYSINHLLA
-715 EESAGADLSE
+715 EEAEGADLEE
-725 AQAREIAVEHLRSF
+725 AQAQAIAVEHLRSF
-739 GLAAERLELKE
+739 GLDLERLDLKE

-765 FEAAEGDERNVDEL
+765 FEAVEGDARNVDEL

-785 NVAGDEPVSIYR
+785 NIAGDEPVSIYR
-797 FLRVPEAWARE
+797 FLKVPEAWARE
-808 YKESTTLKTALFGLL
+808 REEGTTLKTALSGLL
-823 IALIAAVVL
+823 IVLIAAVVI

-840 RVRNEGIAWAPL
+840 RVRNEGIVWAPL
-852 VKIAAVVVAFL
+852 IKIAAVGAAFFSL
-863 LLSQLN
+863 HLIN
-869 GLSVVERAYDT
+869 GLSVVERLYNT
-880 RLALSIFTITQIL
+880 HLTLSIFTITQIL
-893 GVVLGSL
+893 GFILGGL
-900 GVGLLILAAL
+900 GIGLAILAAL

-932 FRDAIVGVA
+932 FRDAVIGVA
-941 LVLIAIESC
+941 LILVASEAWQHLRGYIESR
-950 QHLLGYVQSQFIASD
+950 FIASD
-965 PSLGLGLPSGLDQ
+965 PSLGFGLPSGLDQ
-978 YLPFWNPLPDGL
+978 YLPFWSSLSYGV
-990 MWAIFVPV
+990 MGAIFVPIV
-998 AAGLVLYYSRVVIKK
+998 AGLVLYYSRVVIKK
-1013 RLYGVLAGLGLGLV
+1013 RLYAVVAGLGVGLI
-1027 MSGTNAV
+1027 MSGGNAV

-1042 LLTFGTSIGFAVAAI
+1042 LLTFVTSVGFVVAAI
-1057 VLVLRNNLLAYAL
+1057 VLLLRNNLVAYVL
-1070 LGFASVL
+1070 LGFVSVL
-1077 SAVKGLG
+1077 SAVKSLG
-1084 ALSAPAYQLQAGLL
+1084 ALSAPAYQLQAGILL
-1098 LLIALVLVFC
+1098 LLTLLVVLC
-1108 LWWRLGPERV
+1108 LWWRLGTEREA

>member
-1 MRQMETRL
+1 METKL
-9 TRKDLVFIGGCL
+9 TRKDFAFIGGCV
-21 LVAVVSLAVGVH
+21 LVAAVSLAVGVH

-53 AVQAADFLAARGFDL
+53 KAQAADFLAARGFDL
-68 SGYRHSAIFR
+68 AAYRHSAIFR
-78 YDGQT
+78 YDNQT

-115 ELEKEEFQVAVTTSG
+115 ELEKEEFQATVTTSG

-136 HLIEEEVPGASLEE
+136 HLIEEEAPGASLAE
-150 AAARRL
+150 AEAHRL
-156 AETFLTSELGHDLA
+156 AATFLTGELGHDLA
-170 ALDFAEAQA
+170 ALDFVEVEDQ
-179 KERPN
+179 ERPN
-184 RIDYTFSYKLRD
+184 RIDYTFNWKLRD
-196 FAIGEAHY
+196 FAVGEAHY
-204 RFYVRLQGDQIG
+204 RFYVRIQGDQIG

-223 VPEAWQRDYA
+223 IPEAWERDYA

-254 LAMLVAFFG
+254 LAMLVSFFS

-268 DIRYKT
+268 DIRWKT
-274 AAIFGG
+274 AAIFGA

-288 AQLNN
+288 AELNN
-293 LPLTAFGYDT
+293 LPLTSFSYDT

-327 FIFFLTAAAEPLYR
+327 LIFFLTAAAEPLYR
-341 RHYAGQI
+341 RYYANQI

-403 EMVNT
+403 EMINT

-441 LKSRWAAVFIAALI
+441 LKSRWAAVVIAGLI
-455 WGFAHAGY
+455 WGFAHANY
-463 PQQPFYIRGLEV
+463 PQQPFYIRGIEV
-475 GIGGIVI
+475 GIGGIIV

-510 FRSSNSYFVVS
+510 FRSSNSYFIVS
-521 AALSAGLMFLPLA
+521 AALSAGLMLLPLA

-556 DAPTAPEAGADEP
+556 AAPAAPEAGADEP
-569 TAPQAAAPAPAF
+569 TAPQPAAPAPTF
-581 AYTPLSKRRMGWAAA
+581 AYTRLSKRRMGWAAA
-596 VVVASLGFFALDYEK
+596 VVVASLGLFALDYEK
-611 PLDFVDVHLTRA
+611 PLNFVDVRLTQA
-623 EAEAK
+623 EAKAK
-628 AIEHLEATG
+628 AIEHLAAAG
-637 ADAAAYEVV
+637 ADASAYEVV
-646 TYYQNQPNTMAIR
+646 TYYQNQPDAMAIR

-680 SLWMTRFFRYGEKE
+680 SLWVTRFFRYGEKE
-694 EYKVAVHP
+694 EYRVAVHP
-702 EDGSLYSMSHLLA
+702 EDGSLYSINHLLA
-715 EESAGADLSE
+715 EEAEGADLEE
-725 AQAREIAVEHLRSF
+725 AQAQAIAVDHLRSF
-739 GLAAERLELKE
+739 GLDPERLELKE
-750 SSSEKLPNRRDHRFV
+750 ASSEKLPNRRDHRFV
-765 FEAAEGDERNVDEL
+765 FEAAEGDGRNVDEL

-797 FLRVPEAWARE
+797 FLKVPEDWQRE
-808 YKESTTLKTALFGLL
+808 RQESTTLKTALSGLL
-823 IALIAAVVL
+823 IVLIAAVVL

-840 RVRNEGIAWAPL
+840 RVRNEGLAWAPL
-852 VKIAAVVVAFL
+852 VKISAVGAAFL
-863 LLSQLN
+863 LLDFLN

-880 RLALSIFTITQIL
+880 RLTLSIFTITQML
-893 GVVLGSL
+893 NFVLGSL
-900 GVGLLILAAL
+900 GVGLMILAAL

-932 FRDAIVGVA
+932 FRDAVVGVA
-941 LVLIAIESC
+941 LVLVAREAW
-950 QHLLGYVQSQFIASD
+950 QHLRGYVESRFIASD
-965 PSLGLGLPSGLDQ
+965 PSLGFGLPSGLDQ
-978 YLPFWNPLPDGL
+978 YLPFWNSLSDGV
-990 MWAIFVPV
+990 MGAIFVPII
-998 AAGLVLYYSRVVIKK
+998 AGLVLYYSRVVVKK
-1013 RLYGVLAGLGLGLV
+1013 RLYGVLAGLGVGLI
-1027 MSGTNAV
+1027 MSGSNAA

-1042 LLTFGTSIGFAVAAI
+1042 LLTFGTSVGFVVAAI
-1057 VLVLRNNLLAYAL
+1057 VLILRNNLLAYVL

-1084 ALSAPAYQLQAGLL
+1084 ALSAPAYQLQAGILL
-1098 LLIALVLVFC
+1098 LLALVVVFC
-1108 LWWRLGPERV
+1108 LWWRLGTEREA

>member
-1 MRQMETRL
+1 METKL
-9 TRKDLVFIGGCL
+9 TRKDLAFIGGCL
-21 LVAVVSLAVGVH
+21 LVAAASLVVGVH

-53 AVQAADFLAARGFDL
+53 KMQAADFLAARGFDL
-68 SGYRHSAIFR
+68 ADYRHSAIFR
-78 YDGQT
+78 YDNQT

-115 ELEKEEFQVAVTTSG
+115 ELEKEEFQATVTTSG

-136 HLIEEEVPGASLEE
+136 HLIEEEAPGASLEE
-150 AAARRL
+150 AEARRL
-156 AETFLTSELGHDLA
+156 AESFLIGELGRDLA
-170 ALDFAEAQA
+170 ALDFVEAQA
-179 KERPN
+179 QERPN
-184 RIDYTFSYKLRD
+184 RIDYTFSWKLRD
-196 FAIGEAHY
+196 FAVGEAHY
-204 RFYVRLQGDQIG
+204 RFYVRLQGDEIG

-223 VPEAWQRDYA
+223 IPEAWERDYA

-254 LAMLVAFFG
+254 LAMLVSFFG

-268 DIRYKT
+268 DIRWKT
-274 AAIFGG
+274 AAIFGA
-280 IAAALTLL
+280 IAAVLTLL

-293 LPLTAFGYDT
+293 LPLTAFNYDT

-313 QLLNSLFAAAAQGI
+313 QLLTSLFAAASQGI
-327 FIFFLTAAAEPLYR
+327 LIFFLTAAAEPLYR
-341 RHYAGQI
+341 RYYANQI

-391 FGAWSPADIPYS
+391 FGAWTPADIPYS

-475 GIGGIVI
+475 GVAGIVV

-510 FRSSNSYFVVS
+510 FRSSNSYFVAS
-521 AALSAGLMFLPLA
+521 AALSAGLMLLPLA

-543 RRFADPTPLLNKS
+543 RRFADPTLLLNKS
-556 DAPTAPEAGADEP
+556 AAPAAPDAGADEP
-569 TAPQAAAPAPAF
+569 TTVQQPAALAPAF

-596 VVVASLGFFALDYEK
+596 VVVASLGFFALDYEE
-611 PLDFVDVHLTRA
+611 PLDFVDVHLTRG
-623 EAEAK
+623 EAEDK
-628 AIEHLEATG
+628 AIEHLAATG
-637 ADAAAYEVV
+637 ADASAYEVV
-646 TYYQNQPNTMAIR
+646 TYYQNQPSTMAIR

-680 SLWMTRFFRYGEKE
+680 SLWVTRFFRYGEKE
-694 EYKVAVHP
+694 EYRVAVHP
-702 EDGSLYSMSHLLA
+702 EDGSLYSINHLLA
-715 EESAGADLSE
+715 EEAEGADLEE
-725 AQAREIAVEHLRSF
+725 AQAEAIAVDHLRTYGF
-739 GLAAERLELKE
+739 DIDLLKLKE

-785 NVAGDEPVSIYR
+785 KVAGDEPVSIYR
-797 FLRVPEAWARE
+797 FLHVPEAWERE
-808 YKESTTLKTALFGLL
+808 YNESTTLKTALFGLL
-823 IALIAAVVL
+823 IVLIAAVVL

-840 RVRNEGIAWAPL
+840 RVRNEGIDWAPL
-852 VKIAAVVVAFL
+852 VKIAAVGAAFFL
-863 LLSQLN
+863 LNFLN
-869 GLSVVERAYDT
+869 GLSVIERAYDT
-880 RLALSIFTITQIL
+880 RLTLSIFTITQIL
-893 GVVLGSL
+893 SIVLGSL
-900 GVGLLILAAL
+900 GIGLMILAAL

-924 RAARRVPE
+924 RAVRRMPE
-932 FRDAIVGVA
+932 FRDAVVGVA
-941 LVLIAIESC
+941 LVLVAGAAWQHLRGYIESR
-950 QHLLGYVQSQFIASD
+950 FIASD
-965 PSLGLGLPSGLDQ
+965 PSLGLGLPSELDQ
-978 YLPFWNPLPDGL
+978 YLPFWNPLSDGA
-990 MWAIFVPV
+990 MGAIFVPIV
-998 AAGLVLYYSRVVIKK
+998 AGLVLYYSRVVVKK
-1013 RLYGVLAGLGLGLV
+1013 RLYAVVVGLGVGLI
-1027 MSGTNAV
+1027 MSGSNAG

-1042 LLTFGTSIGFAVAAI
+1042 LLAFVSSVGFAVAAI

-1070 LGFASVL
+1070 LGFAPVL
-1077 SAVKGLG
+1077 SAVKSLN
-1084 ALSAPAYQLQAGLL
+1084 ALSAPAYQLQAGVLL
-1098 LLIALVLVFC
+1098 LLALVVVFC
-1108 LWWRLGPERV
+1108 LWWHLGRKREA

>member
-1 MRQMETRL
+1 METRL
-9 TRKDLVFIGGCL
+9 TRKDLAFIGGCL
-21 LVAVVSLAVGVH
+21 LLAAVSLAVGVH

-53 AVQAADFLAARGFDL
+53 KVQAADFLAARGFDL
-68 SGYRHSAIFR
+68 ADYRHSAIFL
-78 YDGQT
+78 YDDQT

-115 ELEKEEFQVAVTTSG
+115 ELEKEEFQATVTTSG

-136 HLIEEEVPGASLEE
+136 RLIEEEAPGASLAE
-150 AAARRL
+150 AEARRL
-156 AETFLTSELGHDLA
+156 AETFLTAELGRDLV
-170 ALDFAEAQA
+170 ALEFVEVQTQ
-179 KERPN
+179 ERPN
-184 RIDYTFSYKLRD
+184 RIDHTFSWKLRD
-196 FAIGEAHY
+196 FAVGDAYY

-223 VPEAWQRDYA
+223 IPEAWERDFA

-241 TGLVAGTLLILTV
+241 TGLVAGTLLILTI
-254 LAMLVAFFG
+254 LAMLVSFFS

-268 DIRYKT
+268 DIRWKT
-274 AAIFGG
+274 AAIFGA
-280 IAAALTLL
+280 IAAVLTLL
-288 AQLNN
+288 AELNN
-293 LPLTAFGYDT
+293 LPLTSFDYDT
-303 TDTYGSFLTG
+303 TDTYGSFLTR

-327 FIFFLTAAAEPLYR
+327 LIFFLTAAAEPLYR
-341 RHYAGQI
+341 RYYANQI

-391 FGAWSPADIPYS
+391 FGAWGPADIPYS

-441 LKSRWAAVFIAALI
+441 LKFRWVAVVIAGLI
-455 WGFAHAGY
+455 WGFAHANY
-463 PQQPFYIRGLEV
+463 PQQPFYIRGIEV
-475 GIGGIVI
+475 GIAGIVV

-521 AALSAGLMFLPLA
+521 AALSAGLMLLPLA

-556 DAPTAPEAGADEP
+556 AAPPASEATADEP
-569 TAPQAAAPAPAF
+569 TAQQPAAPAPTF
-581 AYTPLSKRRMGWAAA
+581 AYTPLSKRRLGWAAA
-596 VVVASLGFFALDYEK
+596 VVVISLGFFALDYEK
-611 PLDFVDVHLTRA
+611 PLDFVDVQLTRL

-628 AIEHLEATG
+628 AIEHLKATG
-637 ADAAAYEVV
+637 ADPSAYEVV
-646 TYYQNQPNTMAIR
+646 TYYQNQPDAMAIR

-680 SLWMTRFFRYGEKE
+680 SLWVTRFFRYGEKE
-694 EYKVAVHP
+694 EYSVAVHP
-702 EDGSLYSMSHLLA
+702 EDGSLYSINHLLA
-715 EESAGADLSE
+715 EEAEGADLEE
-725 AQAREIAVEHLRSF
+725 AQAQAIAVDHLRTYGF
-739 GLAAERLELKE
+739 EVDLLELKE

-765 FEAAEGDERNVDEL
+765 FEAVEGDARNVDEL

-797 FLRVPEAWARE
+797 YLKVPEDWRRARQE
-808 YKESTTLKTALFGLL
+808 GTTLKTALSGLL
-823 IALIAAVVL
+823 VVLIAAVVI

-840 RVRNEGIAWAPL
+840 RVRNEGIVWSPL
-852 VKIAAVVVAFL
+852 IKIAAVAAAFFSL
-863 LLSQLN
+863 DFLN

-880 RLALSIFTITQIL
+880 RLTLSIFTITQIL
-893 GVVLGSL
+893 GFILGSL
-900 GVGLLILAAL
+900 GVGLMILAAL
-910 GLATSLYPDWPARL
+910 GLATSLYPDWLARL
-924 RAARRVPE
+924 RVARRVPE
-932 FRDAIVGVA
+932 FRDAVIGV
-941 LVLIAIESC
+941 VLILVASEAW
-950 QHLLGYVQSQFIASD
+950 QHLRGYVESRFIASD
-965 PSLGLGLPSGLDQ
+965 PSLGFGLPSGLDQ
-978 YLPFWNPLPDGL
+978 YLPFWNFLFDGVRG
-990 MWAIFVPV
+990 AIFAPII
-998 AAGLVLYYSRVVIKK
+998 AGLVLYYSRFVIKK
-1013 RLYGVLAGLGLGLV
+1013 RLYAVVAGLGVGLV
-1027 MSGTNAV
+1027 MSGSNAA

-1042 LLTFGTSIGFAVAAI
+1042 LLTFVTSVGFVVAAI
-1057 VLVLRNNLLAYAL
+1057 VLILRNNLLAYVL

-1077 SAVKGLG
+1077 SAVKSLG
-1084 ALSAPAYQLQAGLL
+1084 ALSAPAYQLQAGILL
-1098 LLIALVLVFC
+1098 LLTLVVVFC
-1108 LWWRLGPERV
+1108 LWWRLGSERG
-1118 S
+1118 

>member
-1 MRQMETRL
+1 METKL
-9 TRKDLVFIGGCL
+9 TRKDFAFIGGCV
-21 LVAVVSLAVGVH
+21 LVAAVSLAVGVH

-53 AVQAADFLAARGFDL
+53 KVQAADFLAARGFDL
-68 SGYRHSAIFR
+68 ADYRHSAIFR
-78 YDGQT
+78 YDNQT

-115 ELEKEEFQVAVTTSG
+115 KLEKEEFQATVTTSG
-130 ELVSFS
+130 KLVSFS
-136 HLIEEEVPGASLEE
+136 HLIEEEAPGASLAE
-150 AAARRL
+150 AEAHRL
-156 AETFLTSELGHDLA
+156 AATFLTGELGHDLA
-170 ALDFAEAQA
+170 ALDFVEAQA
-179 KERPN
+179 LERPN
-184 RIDYTFSYKLRD
+184 RIDYTFSWKLRD
-196 FAIGEAHY
+196 FAVGEAHY
-204 RFYVRLQGDQIG
+204 RFYVRIQGDQIG

-223 VPEAWQRDYA
+223 IPEAWERDYA

-241 TGLVAGTLLILTV
+241 TGLVAGTLLLLTV
-254 LAMLVAFFG
+254 LAMLVSFFS

-268 DIRYKT
+268 DIRWKT
-274 AAIFGG
+274 AAIFGA
-280 IAAALTLL
+280 IAAVLTLL

-293 LPLTAFGYDT
+293 LPLTSFSYDT

-327 FIFFLTAAAEPLYR
+327 LIFFLTAAAEPLYR
-341 RHYAGQI
+341 RYYANQI

-403 EMVNT
+403 EMINT

-441 LKSRWAAVFIAALI
+441 LKSRWAAVVIAGLI
-455 WGFAHAGY
+455 WGFAHANY
-463 PQQPFYIRGLEV
+463 PQQPFYIRGIEV
-475 GIGGIVI
+475 GIGGIIV

-510 FRSSNSYFVVS
+510 FRSSNSYFIVS
-521 AALSAGLMFLPLA
+521 AALSAGLMLLPLA

-556 DAPTAPEAGADEP
+556 AAPAASEASADEP
-569 TAPQAAAPAPAF
+569 TAPQPAAPAPTF

-596 VVVASLGFFALDYEK
+596 VVVASLGLFALDYEK
-611 PLDFVDVHLTRA
+611 PLNFVDVGLTQ
-623 EAEAK
+623 AEAK
-628 AIEHLEATG
+628 AKAFEHLAAAG
-637 ADAAAYEVV
+637 ADASAYEVV
-646 TYYQNQPNTMAIR
+646 TYYQNQPDAMAIR

-680 SLWMTRFFRYGEKE
+680 SLWVTRFFRYGEKE
-694 EYKVAVHP
+694 EYRVAVHP
-702 EDGSLYSMSHLLA
+702 EDGSLYSINHLLA
-715 EESAGADLSE
+715 EEAEGADLEE
-725 AQAREIAVEHLRSF
+725 AQAQAIAVDHLRSF
-739 GLAAERLELKE
+739 GLDPERLELKE
-750 SSSEKLPNRRDHRFV
+750 ASSEKLPNRRDHRFV
-765 FEAAEGDERNVDEL
+765 FEAVEGDGRNVDEL

-797 FLRVPEAWARE
+797 FLKVPEDWQRE
-808 YKESTTLKTALFGLL
+808 RQESTTLKTALSGLL
-823 IALIAAVVL
+823 IVLIAAVVL

-840 RVRNEGIAWAPL
+840 RVRNEGLAWAPL
-852 VKIAAVVVAFL
+852 VKISAVGAAFL
-863 LLSQLN
+863 LLDFLN

-880 RLALSIFTITQIL
+880 RLTLSIFTITQML
-893 GVVLGSL
+893 NFVLGSL
-900 GVGLLILAAL
+900 GVGLMILAAL

-932 FRDAIVGVA
+932 FRDAVVGVA
-941 LVLIAIESC
+941 LVLVAREAW
-950 QHLLGYVQSQFIASD
+950 QHLRGYAESRFIASD
-965 PSLGLGLPSGLDQ
+965 PSLGFGLPSGLDQ
-978 YLPFWNPLPDGL
+978 YLPFWNSLSDGV
-990 MWAIFVPV
+990 MGAIFVPII
-998 AAGLVLYYSRVVIKK
+998 AGLVLYYSRVVVKK
-1013 RLYGVLAGLGLGLV
+1013 RLYGVLAGLGVGLI
-1027 MSGTNAV
+1027 MSGSNAA

-1042 LLTFGTSIGFAVAAI
+1042 LLTFVTSVGFVVAAI
-1057 VLVLRNNLLAYAL
+1057 VLVLRNNLLAYVL

-1084 ALSAPAYQLQAGLL
+1084 ALSAPAYQLQAGILL
-1098 LLIALVLVFC
+1098 LLALVVVFC
-1108 LWWRLGPERV
+1108 LWWRLGTEREA

>member
-1 MRQMETRL
+1 METKL
-9 TRKDLVFIGGCL
+9 TRKDLAFIGGCV
-21 LVAVVSLAVGVH
+21 LVAAVSLAVGVH

-53 AVQAADFLAARGFDL
+53 KVQAADFLAARGFDL
-68 SGYRHSAIFR
+68 AEYRHSAIFR
-78 YDGQT
+78 YDNQT

-92 LEGATQVIGDPVQL
+92 LEGATQVIGNPVQL

-115 ELEKEEFQVAVTTSG
+115 ELEKEEFQATVTTSG

-136 HLIEEEVPGASLEE
+136 HLIEEEAPGASLAE
-150 AAARRL
+150 AEARRL
-156 AETFLTSELGHDLA
+156 AATFLTGELGHDLA
-170 ALDFAEAQA
+170 AVDFVEAQA
-179 KERPN
+179 QERPN
-184 RIDYTFSYKLRD
+184 RIDHTFSWKLRD
-196 FAIGEAHY
+196 FAVGEAHY
-204 RFYVRLQGDQIG
+204 RFYVRIQGDQIG

-223 VPEAWQRDYA
+223 IPEAWERDYA

-254 LAMLVAFFG
+254 LAMLVSFFS

-268 DIRYKT
+268 DIRWKT
-274 AAIFGG
+274 AAIFGA
-280 IAAALTLL
+280 IAAVLTLL

-293 LPLTAFGYDT
+293 LPLTLFSYDT

-327 FIFFLTAAAEPLYR
+327 LIFFLTAAAEPLYR
-341 RHYAGQI
+341 RYYANQI
-348 QIGGQFTPAGLRTK
+348 QIGSQFTPAGLRTK

-403 EMVNT
+403 EMINT

-441 LKSRWAAVFIAALI
+441 LKSRWAAVVIAGLI
-455 WGFAHAGY
+455 WGFAHANY
-463 PQQPFYIRGLEV
+463 PQQPFYIRGIEV
-475 GIGGIVI
+475 GIGGIIV

-510 FRSSNSYFVVS
+510 FRSSNSYFIVS
-521 AALSAGLMFLPLA
+521 AALSAGLMLLPLA

-556 DAPTAPEAGADEP
+556 AAPAASEASADEP
-569 TAPQAAAPAPAF
+569 TAPQPAAPAPTF

-596 VVVASLGFFALDYEK
+596 VVVASLGFFALDYER
-611 PLDFVDVHLTRA
+611 PLDFVDVRLTQA
-623 EAEAK
+623 EAKAK
-628 AIEHLEATG
+628 AIEHLAAAG
-637 ADAAAYEVV
+637 ADASAYEVV
-646 TYYQNQPNTMAIR
+646 TYYQNQPDAMAIR

-680 SLWMTRFFRYGEKE
+680 SLWVTRFFRYGEKE
-694 EYKVAVHP
+694 EYRVAVHP
-702 EDGSLYSMSHLLA
+702 EDGSLYSINHLLA
-715 EESAGADLSE
+715 EEAEGADLEE
-725 AQAREIAVEHLRSF
+725 AQAQAIAVEHLRSS
-739 GLAAERLELKE
+739 GLDPERLELKE
-750 SSSEKLPNRRDHRFV
+750 ASSEKLPNRRDHRFV
-765 FEAAEGDERNVDEL
+765 FEAVEGDARNVDEL

-797 FLRVPEAWARE
+797 FLKVPEDWQRE
-808 YKESTTLKTALFGLL
+808 RQESTTLKTALSGLL
-823 IALIAAVVL
+823 IVLIAAVVL

-840 RVRNEGIAWAPL
+840 RVRNEGLAWAPL
-852 VKIAAVVVAFL
+852 VKISAVGAAFL
-863 LLSQLN
+863 LLDFLN

-880 RLALSIFTITQIL
+880 RLTLSIFTITQIL
-893 GVVLGSL
+893 SFVLGSL
-900 GVGLLILAAL
+900 GVGLMILAAL

-932 FRDAIVGVA
+932 FRDAVVGVA
-941 LVLIAIESC
+941 LVLVAREAW
-950 QHLLGYVQSQFIASD
+950 QHLRGYVESRFIASD
-965 PSLGLGLPSGLDQ
+965 PSLGFGLPSGLDQ
-978 YLPFWNPLPDGL
+978 YLPFWNSLSDGV
-990 MWAIFVPV
+990 MGAIFVPII
-998 AAGLVLYYSRVVIKK
+998 AGLVLYYSRVVVKK
-1013 RLYGVLAGLGLGLV
+1013 RLYGVLAGLGVGLI
-1027 MSGTNAV
+1027 MSGSNAA
-1034 HFDEFLFE
+1034 HFGEFLFE
-1042 LLTFGTSIGFAVAAI
+1042 LLTFVTSVGFVVAAI
-1057 VLVLRNNLLAYAL
+1057 VLILRNNLLAYVL

-1077 SAVKGLG
+1077 TAVKGLG
-1084 ALSAPAYQLQAGLL
+1084 ALSAPAYQLQAGILL
-1098 LLIALVLVFC
+1098 LLAFVVVFC
-1108 LWWRLGPERV
+1108 LWWRLGTEREA

>member
-1 MRQMETRL
+1 METKL
-9 TRKDLVFIGGCL
+9 TRKDFAFIGGCV
-21 LVAVVSLAVGVH
+21 LVAAVSLAVGVH

-53 AVQAADFLAARGFDL
+53 KEQAADFLAARGFDL
-68 SGYRHSAIFR
+68 AAYRHSAIFR
-78 YDGQT
+78 YDNQT

-115 ELEKEEFQVAVTTSG
+115 ELEKEEFQATVTTSG

-136 HLIEEEVPGASLEE
+136 HLIEEEAPGASLAE
-150 AAARRL
+150 AEARRL
-156 AETFLTSELGHDLA
+156 AATFLTGELGRDLA
-170 ALDFAEAQA
+170 ALDFVEAQA
-179 KERPN
+179 QERPN
-184 RIDYTFSYKLRD
+184 RIDYTFSWKLRD
-196 FAIGEAHY
+196 FAVGEAHY
-204 RFYVRLQGDQIG
+204 RFYVRIQGDEIG

-223 VPEAWQRDYA
+223 IPEAWERDYA

-241 TGLVAGTLLILTV
+241 TGLVAGTLLILTI
-254 LAMLVAFFG
+254 LAMLVSFFS

-268 DIRYKT
+268 DIRWKT
-274 AAIFGG
+274 AAIFGA
-280 IAAALTLL
+280 IAAVLTLL
-288 AQLNN
+288 AELNN
-293 LPLTAFGYDT
+293 LPLTSFSYDT

-327 FIFFLTAAAEPLYR
+327 LIFFLTAAAEPLYR
-341 RHYAGQI
+341 RYYANQI

-403 EMVNT
+403 AMINT

-441 LKSRWAAVFIAALI
+441 LKSRWAAVVIAGLI

-463 PQQPFYIRGLEV
+463 PQQPFYIRGIEV
-475 GIGGIVI
+475 GIGGIIV

-510 FRSSNSYFVVS
+510 FRSSNSYFIVS
-521 AALSAGLMFLPLA
+521 AALSAGLMLLPLA

-556 DAPTAPEAGADEP
+556 AAPAAPEAGADEP
-569 TAPQAAAPAPAF
+569 TAPQPAAPAPTF
-581 AYTPLSKRRMGWAAA
+581 AYTRLSKRRMGWAAA
-596 VVVASLGFFALDYEK
+596 VVVASLGLFALDYEK
-611 PLDFVDVHLTRA
+611 PLNFVDVRLTQA
-623 EAEAK
+623 EAKAK
-628 AIEHLEATG
+628 AIEHLAAAG
-637 ADAAAYEVV
+637 ADASAYEVV
-646 TYYQNQPNTMAIR
+646 TYYQNQPDAMAIR

-669 VNRLYQEDLLA
+669 VNRLYQEDLSA
-680 SLWMTRFFRYGEKE
+680 SLWVTRFFRYGEKE
-694 EYKVAVHP
+694 EYRVAVHP
-702 EDGSLYSMSHLLA
+702 EDGSLYSINHLLA
-715 EESAGADLSE
+715 EEAEGADLEE
-725 AQAREIAVEHLRSF
+725 AQAQAIAVDHLRSF
-739 GLAAERLELKE
+739 GLDPERLELKE
-750 SSSEKLPNRRDHRFV
+750 ASSEKLPNRRDHRFV
-765 FEAAEGDERNVDEL
+765 FEAVEGDARNVDEL

-797 FLRVPEAWARE
+797 FLKVPEDWQRE
-808 YKESTTLKTALFGLL
+808 RQESTTLKTALSGLL
-823 IALIAAVVL
+823 IVLIAAVVL

-840 RVRNEGIAWAPL
+840 RVRNEGLAWAPL
-852 VKIAAVVVAFL
+852 VKISAVGAAFL
-863 LLSQLN
+863 LLDFLN

-880 RLALSIFTITQIL
+880 RLTLSIFTITQML
-893 GVVLGSL
+893 SFVLGSL
-900 GVGLLILAAL
+900 GVGLMILAAL

-932 FRDAIVGVA
+932 FRDAVVGVA
-941 LVLIAIESC
+941 LVLVARETW
-950 QHLLGYVQSQFIASD
+950 QHLRGYVESRFIASD
-965 PSLGLGLPSGLDQ
+965 PSLGFGLPSGLDQ
-978 YLPFWNPLPDGL
+978 YLPFWNSLSDGV
-990 MWAIFVPV
+990 MGAIFVPII
-998 AAGLVLYYSRVVIKK
+998 AGLVLYYSRVVVKK
-1013 RLYGVLAGLGLGLV
+1013 RLYGVLAGLGVGLI
-1027 MSGTNAV
+1027 MSGSNAA

-1042 LLTFGTSIGFAVAAI
+1042 LLTFVTSVGFVVAAI
-1057 VLVLRNNLLAYAL
+1057 VLILRNNLLAYVL

-1077 SAVKGLG
+1077 TAVKGLG
-1084 ALSAPAYQLQAGLL
+1084 ALSAPAYQLQAGILL
-1098 LLIALVLVFC
+1098 LLALVVVFC
-1108 LWWRLGPERV
+1108 LWWRLGTEREA

>member
-1 MRQMETRL
+1 METKL
-9 TRKDLVFIGGCL
+9 TRKDLAFIGGCVL
-21 LVAVVSLAVGVH
+21 LAAVSLAVGVH

-53 AVQAADFLAARGFDL
+53 KEQAADFLAARGFDL
-68 SGYRHSAIFR
+68 AAYRHSAIFR
-78 YDGQT
+78 YDNQT

-92 LEGATQVIGDPVQL
+92 LEGATQVIGNPVQL

-115 ELEKEEFQVAVTTSG
+115 ELEKEEFQATVTTSG

-136 HLIEEEVPGASLEE
+136 HLIEEEAPGASLAE
-150 AAARRL
+150 AEARRL
-156 AETFLTSELGHDLA
+156 AATFLTGELGRDLA
-170 ALDFAEAQA
+170 ALDFVEAQA
-179 KERPN
+179 QERPN
-184 RIDYTFSYKLRD
+184 RIDYTFSWKLRD
-196 FAIGEAHY
+196 FAVGEAHY
-204 RFYVRLQGDQIG
+204 RFYVRIQGDEIG

-223 VPEAWQRDYA
+223 IPEAWERDYA

-241 TGLVAGTLLILTV
+241 TGLVAGTLLILTI
-254 LAMLVAFFG
+254 LAMLVSFFS

-268 DIRYKT
+268 DIRWKT
-274 AAIFGG
+274 AAIFGA
-280 IAAALTLL
+280 IAAVLTLL
-288 AQLNN
+288 AELNN
-293 LPLTAFGYDT
+293 LPLTSFSYDT

-327 FIFFLTAAAEPLYR
+327 LIFFLTAAAEPLYR
-341 RHYAGQI
+341 RYYANQI

-403 EMVNT
+403 AMINT

-441 LKSRWAAVFIAALI
+441 LKSRWAAVVIAGLI

-463 PQQPFYIRGLEV
+463 PQQPFYIRGIEV
-475 GIGGIVI
+475 GIGGIIV

-510 FRSSNSYFVVS
+510 FRSSNSYFIVS
-521 AALSAGLMFLPLA
+521 AALSAGLMLLPLA

-556 DAPTAPEAGADEP
+556 AAPAAPEAGADEP
-569 TAPQAAAPAPAF
+569 TAPQPAAPAPTF
-581 AYTPLSKRRMGWAAA
+581 AYTRLSKRRMGWAAA
-596 VVVASLGFFALDYEK
+596 VVVASLGLFALDYEK
-611 PLDFVDVHLTRA
+611 PLNFVDVRLTQA
-623 EAEAK
+623 EAKAK
-628 AIEHLEATG
+628 AIEHLAAAG
-637 ADAAAYEVV
+637 ADASAYEVV
-646 TYYQNQPNTMAIR
+646 TYYQNQPDAMAIR

-669 VNRLYQEDLLA
+669 VNRLYQEDLSA
-680 SLWMTRFFRYGEKE
+680 SLWVTRFFRYGEKE
-694 EYKVAVHP
+694 EYRVAVHP
-702 EDGSLYSMSHLLA
+702 EDGSLYSINHLLA
-715 EESAGADLSE
+715 EEAEGADLEE
-725 AQAREIAVEHLRSF
+725 AQAQAIAVDHLRSF
-739 GLAAERLELKE
+739 GLDPERLELKE
-750 SSSEKLPNRRDHRFV
+750 ASSEKLPNRRDHRFV
-765 FEAAEGDERNVDEL
+765 FEAVEGDARNVDEL

-797 FLRVPEAWARE
+797 FLKVPEDWQRE
-808 YKESTTLKTALFGLL
+808 RQESTTLKTALSGLL
-823 IALIAAVVL
+823 IVLIAAVVL

-840 RVRNEGIAWAPL
+840 RVRNEGLAWAPL
-852 VKIAAVVVAFL
+852 VKISAVGAAFL
-863 LLSQLN
+863 LLDFLN

-880 RLALSIFTITQIL
+880 RLTLSIFTITQML
-893 GVVLGSL
+893 SFVLGSL
-900 GVGLLILAAL
+900 GVGLMILAAL

-932 FRDAIVGVA
+932 FRDAVVGVA
-941 LVLIAIESC
+941 LVLVARETW
-950 QHLLGYVQSQFIASD
+950 QHLRGYVESRFIASD
-965 PSLGLGLPSGLDQ
+965 PSLGFGLPSGLDQ
-978 YLPFWNPLPDGL
+978 YLPFWNSLSDGV
-990 MWAIFVPV
+990 MGAIFVPII
-998 AAGLVLYYSRVVIKK
+998 AGLVLYYSRVVVKK
-1013 RLYGVLAGLGLGLV
+1013 RLYGVLAGLGVGLI
-1027 MSGTNAV
+1027 MSGSNAA

-1042 LLTFGTSIGFAVAAI
+1042 LLTFVTSVGFVVAAI
-1057 VLVLRNNLLAYAL
+1057 VLILRNNLLAYVL

-1077 SAVKGLG
+1077 TAVKGLG
-1084 ALSAPAYQLQAGLL
+1084 ALSAPAYQLQAGILL
-1098 LLIALVLVFC
+1098 LLALVVVFC
-1108 LWWRLGPERV
+1108 LWWRLGTEREA

>member
-1 MRQMETRL
+1 METKL
-9 TRKDLVFIGGCL
+9 TRKDLAFIGGCVL
-21 LVAVVSLAVGVH
+21 LAAVSLAVGVH

-53 AVQAADFLAARGFDL
+53 KEQAADFLASRGFDL
-68 SGYRHSAIFR
+68 AAYRHSAIFR
-78 YDGQT
+78 YDNQT

-115 ELEKEEFQVAVTTSG
+115 ELEKEEFQATVTTSG

-136 HLIEEEVPGASLEE
+136 HLIEEEAPGASLAE
-150 AAARRL
+150 AEARRL
-156 AETFLTSELGHDLA
+156 AATFLTGELGRDLA
-170 ALDFAEAQA
+170 ALDFVEAQA
-179 KERPN
+179 QERPN
-184 RIDYTFSYKLRD
+184 RIDYTFSWKLRD
-196 FAIGEAHY
+196 FAVGEAHY
-204 RFYVRLQGDQIG
+204 RFYVRIQGDEIG

-223 VPEAWQRDYA
+223 IPEAWERDYA

-241 TGLVAGTLLILTV
+241 TGLVAGTLLILTI
-254 LAMLVAFFG
+254 LAMLVSFFS

-268 DIRYKT
+268 DIRWKT
-274 AAIFGG
+274 AAIFGA

-293 LPLTAFGYDT
+293 LPLTSFSYDT

-327 FIFFLTAAAEPLYR
+327 LIFFLTAAAEPLYR
-341 RHYAGQI
+341 RYYANQI

-403 EMVNT
+403 EMINT

-441 LKSRWAAVFIAALI
+441 LKSRWAAVVIAGLI

-463 PQQPFYIRGLEV
+463 PQQPFYIRGIEV
-475 GIGGIVI
+475 GIGGIIV

-510 FRSSNSYFVVS
+510 FRSSNSYFIVS
-521 AALSAGLMFLPLA
+521 AALSAGLMLLPLA

-556 DAPTAPEAGADEP
+556 AAPAAPEAGADEP
-569 TAPQAAAPAPAF
+569 TAPQPAAPAPTF
-581 AYTPLSKRRMGWAAA
+581 AYTRLSKRRMGWAAA
-596 VVVASLGFFALDYEK
+596 VVVASLGLFALDYEK
-611 PLDFVDVHLTRA
+611 PLNFVDVRLTQA
-623 EAEAK
+623 EAKAK
-628 AIEHLEATG
+628 AIEHLAAAG
-637 ADAAAYEVV
+637 ADASAYEVV
-646 TYYQNQPNTMAIR
+646 TYYQNQPDAMAIR

-680 SLWMTRFFRYGEKE
+680 SLWVTRFFRYGEKE
-694 EYKVAVHP
+694 EYRVAVHP
-702 EDGSLYSMSHLLA
+702 QDGSLYSINHLLA
-715 EESAGADLSE
+715 EEAEGADLEE
-725 AQAREIAVEHLRSF
+725 AQAQAIAVDHLRSF
-739 GLAAERLELKE
+739 GLDPERLELKE
-750 SSSEKLPNRRDHRFV
+750 ASSEKLPNRRDHRFV
-765 FEAAEGDERNVDEL
+765 FEAVEGDARNVDEL

-797 FLRVPEAWARE
+797 FLKVPEDWQRE
-808 YKESTTLKTALFGLL
+808 RQESTTLKTALSGLL
-823 IALIAAVVL
+823 IVLIAAVVL

-840 RVRNEGIAWAPL
+840 RVRNEGLAWAPL
-852 VKIAAVVVAFL
+852 VKISAVGAAFL
-863 LLSQLN
+863 LLDFLN

-880 RLALSIFTITQIL
+880 RLTLSIFTITQML
-893 GVVLGSL
+893 SFVLGSL
-900 GVGLLILAAL
+900 GVGLMILAAL

-932 FRDAIVGVA
+932 FRDAVVGVA
-941 LVLIAIESC
+941 LVLVAREAW
-950 QHLLGYVQSQFIASD
+950 QHLRGYVESRFIASD
-965 PSLGLGLPSGLDQ
+965 PSLGFGLPSGLDQ
-978 YLPFWNPLPDGL
+978 YLPFWNSLSDGV
-990 MWAIFVPV
+990 MGAIFVPII
-998 AAGLVLYYSRVVIKK
+998 AGLVLYYSRVVVKK
-1013 RLYGVLAGLGLGLV
+1013 RLYGVLAGLGVGLI
-1027 MSGTNAV
+1027 MSGSNAA

-1042 LLTFGTSIGFAVAAI
+1042 LLTFGTSVGFVVAAI
-1057 VLVLRNNLLAYAL
+1057 VLILRNNLLAYVL

-1077 SAVKGLG
+1077 TAVKGLG
-1084 ALSAPAYQLQAGLL
+1084 ALSAPAYQLQAGILL
-1098 LLIALVLVFC
+1098 LLALVVVFC
-1108 LWWRLGPERV
+1108 LWWRLGTEREA

>member
-1 MRQMETRL
+1 METKL
-9 TRKDLVFIGGCL
+9 TRKDFAFIGGCV
-21 LVAVVSLAVGVH
+21 LVAAVSLAVGVH

-53 AVQAADFLAARGFDL
+53 KMQAADFLAARGFDL
-68 SGYRHSAIFR
+68 ADYRHSAIFR
-78 YDGQT
+78 YDNQT

-115 ELEKEEFQVAVTTSG
+115 ELEKEEFQATVTTSG

-136 HLIEEEVPGASLEE
+136 HLIEEEAPGASLAE
-150 AAARRL
+150 AEARRL
-156 AETFLTSELGHDLA
+156 AATFLTGELGRDLT
-170 ALDFAEAQA
+170 ALDFVEAQA
-179 KERPN
+179 QERPN
-184 RIDYTFSYKLRD
+184 RIDYTFSWKLRD
-196 FAIGEAHY
+196 FAVGEAHY
-204 RFYVRLQGDQIG
+204 RFYVRIQGDQIG

-223 VPEAWQRDYA
+223 IPEAWERDYA

-254 LAMLVAFFG
+254 LAMLVSFFS

-268 DIRYKT
+268 DIRWKT
-274 AAIFGG
+274 AAIFGA
-280 IAAALTLL
+280 IAAVLTLL

-293 LPLTAFGYDT
+293 LPLTAFSYDT

-327 FIFFLTAAAEPLYR
+327 LIFFLTAAAEPLYR
-341 RHYAGQI
+341 RYYANQI

-403 EMVNT
+403 EMINT

-441 LKSRWAAVFIAALI
+441 LKSRWAAVVIAGLI
-455 WGFAHAGY
+455 WGFAHASY
-463 PQQPFYIRGLEV
+463 PQQPFYIRGIEV
-475 GIGGIVI
+475 GIGGIVV

-510 FRSSNSYFVVS
+510 FRSSNSYFIVS
-521 AALSAGLMFLPLA
+521 AALSAGLMLLPLA

-556 DAPTAPEAGADEP
+556 AAPAAPEAGADEP
-569 TAPQAAAPAPAF
+569 TAPQPAAPAPTF
-581 AYTPLSKRRMGWAAA
+581 AYTPLSKRRMGWAVA

-611 PLDFVDVHLTRA
+611 PLNFVDVRLTQA
-623 EAEAK
+623 EAKAK
-628 AIEHLEATG
+628 AIEHLAAAG
-637 ADAAAYEVV
+637 ADASAYEVV
-646 TYYQNQPNTMAIR
+646 TYYQNQPDAMAIR

-680 SLWMTRFFRYGEKE
+680 SLWVTRFFRYGEKE
-694 EYKVAVHP
+694 EYRVAVHP
-702 EDGSLYSMSHLLA
+702 EDGSLYSINHLLA
-715 EESAGADLSE
+715 EEAEGADLEE
-725 AQAREIAVEHLRSF
+725 AQAQAIAVEHLRSF
-739 GLAAERLELKE
+739 GLDPERLELKE
-750 SSSEKLPNRRDHRFV
+750 ASSEKLPNRRDHRFV
-765 FEAAEGDERNVDEL
+765 FEAVEGDARNVDEL

-797 FLRVPEAWARE
+797 FLKVPEDWRRE
-808 YKESTTLKTALFGLL
+808 RQESTTLKTALSGLL
-823 IALIAAVVL
+823 IVLIAAVVL

-840 RVRNEGIAWAPL
+840 RVRNEGLAWAPL
-852 VKIAAVVVAFL
+852 VKISAVGAAFL
-863 LLSQLN
+863 LLDFLN

-880 RLALSIFTITQIL
+880 RFTLSIFTITQIL
-893 GVVLGSL
+893 SFVLGSL
-900 GVGLLILAAL
+900 GVGLMILAAL

-932 FRDAIVGVA
+932 FRDAAVGVA
-941 LVLIAIESC
+941 LILIAREAW
-950 QHLLGYVQSQFIASD
+950 QHLRGYVESRFIASD
-965 PSLGLGLPSGLDQ
+965 PSLGFGLPSGLDQ
-978 YLPFWNPLPDGL
+978 YLPFWNPLSDGV
-990 MWAIFVPV
+990 MGAIFVPII
-998 AAGLVLYYSRVVIKK
+998 AGLVLYYSRVVVKK
-1013 RLYGVLAGLGLGLV
+1013 RLYGVLAGLGVGLI
-1027 MSGTNAV
+1027 MSGSNAA

-1042 LLTFGTSIGFAVAAI
+1042 LLTFVTRVGFVVAAI
-1057 VLVLRNNLLAYAL
+1057 VLILRNNLLAYVL

-1077 SAVKGLG
+1077 TAVKGFG
-1084 ALSAPAYQLQAGLL
+1084 ALSAPAYQLQAGILL
-1098 LLIALVLVFC
+1098 LLALVVVFC
-1108 LWWRLGPERV
+1108 LWWRLGTEREA

>member
-1 MRQMETRL
+1 METKL
-9 TRKDLVFIGGCL
+9 TRKDLAFIGCCVL
-21 LVAVVSLAVGVH
+21 LAAVSLAVGVH

-53 AVQAADFLAARGFDL
+53 KAQAADFLASRGFDL
-68 SGYRHSAIFR
+68 AAYRHSAIFR
-78 YDGQT
+78 YDNQT

-92 LEGATQVIGDPVQL
+92 LEGATQVIGNPVQL

-115 ELEKEEFQVAVTTSG
+115 ELEKEEFQATVTTSG

-136 HLIEEEVPGASLEE
+136 HLIEEEAPGASLAE
-150 AAARRL
+150 AEARRL
-156 AETFLTSELGHDLA
+156 AETFLTGELGRDLT
-170 ALDFAEAQA
+170 ALDFVEAQVQ
-179 KERPN
+179 ERPN
-184 RIDYTFSYKLRD
+184 RIDYTFSWKLRD
-196 FAIGEAHY
+196 FAVGDAHY

-223 VPEAWQRDYA
+223 IPEAWERDYA

-241 TGLVAGTLLILTV
+241 TGLVAGTLLILTI
-254 LAMLVAFFG
+254 LAMLVSFFS

-268 DIRYKT
+268 DIRWKT
-274 AAIFGG
+274 AAIFGA

-288 AQLNN
+288 AELNN
-293 LPLTAFGYDT
+293 LPLTSFSYDT

-327 FIFFLTAAAEPLYR
+327 LIFFLTAAAEPLYR
-341 RHYAGQI
+341 RYYANQI

-403 EMVNT
+403 EMINT

-441 LKSRWAAVFIAALI
+441 LKSRWAAVVIAGLI

-463 PQQPFYIRGLEV
+463 PQQPFYIRGIEV
-475 GIGGIVI
+475 GIGGIVV

-510 FRSSNSYFVVS
+510 FRSSNSYFIVS
-521 AALSAGLMFLPLA
+521 AALSAGLMLLPLA

-556 DAPTAPEAGADEP
+556 AAPAAPEAGADEP
-569 TAPQAAAPAPAF
+569 TAPQPAAPAPTF
-581 AYTPLSKRRMGWAAA
+581 AYTRLSKRRMGWAAA
-596 VVVASLGFFALDYEK
+596 VVVASLGLFALDYEK
-611 PLDFVDVHLTRA
+611 PLNFVDVHLTQA

-628 AIEHLEATG
+628 AVEHLKATG
-637 ADAAAYEVV
+637 ADASAYEVV
-646 TYYQNQPNTMAIR
+646 TYYQNQPDAMAIR

-680 SLWMTRFFRYGEKE
+680 SLWVTRFFRYGEKE
-694 EYKVAVHP
+694 EYRVAVHP
-702 EDGSLYSMSHLLA
+702 QDGSLYSINHLLA
-715 EESAGADLSE
+715 EEAEGADLEE

-739 GLAAERLELKE
+739 GLDPERLELKE
-750 SSSEKLPNRRDHRFV
+750 ASSEKLPNRRDHRFV
-765 FEAAEGDERNVDEL
+765 FEAAEGDGRNVDEL

-797 FLRVPEAWARE
+797 FLKVPEDWQRE
-808 YKESTTLKTALFGLL
+808 RQESTTLKTALSGLL
-823 IALIAAVVL
+823 IVLIAAVVL

-840 RVRNEGIAWAPL
+840 RVRNEGLAWAPL
-852 VKIAAVVVAFL
+852 VKISAVGAAFL
-863 LLSQLN
+863 LLDFLN

-880 RLALSIFTITQIL
+880 RLTLSIFTITQML
-893 GVVLGSL
+893 SFVLGSL
-900 GVGLLILAAL
+900 GVGLMILAAL

-932 FRDAIVGVA
+932 FRDAVVGVA
-941 LVLIAIESC
+941 LVLVARETW
-950 QHLLGYVQSQFIASD
+950 QHLRGYVESRFIASD
-965 PSLGLGLPSGLDQ
+965 PSLGFGLPSGLDQ
-978 YLPFWNPLPDGL
+978 YLPFWNSLSDGV
-990 MWAIFVPV
+990 MGAIFVPII
-998 AAGLVLYYSRVVIKK
+998 AGLVLYYSRVVVKK
-1013 RLYGVLAGLGLGLV
+1013 RLYGVLAGLGVGLI
-1027 MSGTNAV
+1027 MSGSNAA

-1042 LLTFGTSIGFAVAAI
+1042 LLTFVTSVGFVVAAI
-1057 VLVLRNNLLAYAL
+1057 VLVLRNNLLAYVL

-1077 SAVKGLG
+1077 TAVKGLG
-1084 ALSAPAYQLQAGLL
+1084 ALSAPAYQLQAGILL
-1098 LLIALVLVFC
+1098 LLALVVVFC
-1108 LWWRLGPERV
+1108 LWWRLGTEREA

>member
-1 MRQMETRL
+1 METKL
-9 TRKDLVFIGGCL
+9 TRKDLAFIGGCVL
-21 LVAVVSLAVGVH
+21 LAAVSLAVGVH

-53 AVQAADFLAARGFDL
+53 KAQAADFLASRGFDL
-68 SGYRHSAIFR
+68 AAYRHSAIFR
-78 YDGQT
+78 YDNQT

-92 LEGATQVIGDPVQL
+92 LEGATQVIGNPVQL

-115 ELEKEEFQVAVTTSG
+115 ELEKEEFQATVTTSG

-136 HLIEEEVPGASLEE
+136 HLIEEEAPGASLAE
-150 AAARRL
+150 AEARRL
-156 AETFLTSELGHDLA
+156 AETFLTGELGRDLT
-170 ALDFAEAQA
+170 ALDFVEAQA
-179 KERPN
+179 QERPN
-184 RIDYTFSYKLRD
+184 RIDYTFSWKLRD
-196 FAIGEAHY
+196 FAVGDAHY

-223 VPEAWQRDYA
+223 IPEAWERDYA

-241 TGLVAGTLLILTV
+241 TGLVAGTLLILTI
-254 LAMLVAFFG
+254 LAMLVSFFS

-268 DIRYKT
+268 DIRWKT
-274 AAIFGG
+274 AAIFGA

-288 AQLNN
+288 AELNN
-293 LPLTAFGYDT
+293 LPLTSFSYDT

-327 FIFFLTAAAEPLYR
+327 LIFFLTAAAEPLYR
-341 RHYAGQI
+341 RYYANQI

-403 EMVNT
+403 EMINT

-441 LKSRWAAVFIAALI
+441 LKSRWAAVVIAGLI

-463 PQQPFYIRGLEV
+463 PQQPFYIRGIEV
-475 GIGGIVI
+475 GIGGIIV

-510 FRSSNSYFVVS
+510 FRSSNSYFIVS
-521 AALSAGLMFLPLA
+521 AALSAGLMLLPLA

-556 DAPTAPEAGADEP
+556 AAPAAPEAGADEP
-569 TAPQAAAPAPAF
+569 TAPQPAAPAPTF
-581 AYTPLSKRRMGWAAA
+581 AYTRLSKRRMGWAAA
-596 VVVASLGFFALDYEK
+596 VVVASLGLFALDYEK
-611 PLDFVDVHLTRA
+611 PLNFVDVRLTQA
-623 EAEAK
+623 EAKAK
-628 AIEHLEATG
+628 AIEHLAAAG
-637 ADAAAYEVV
+637 ADASAYEVV
-646 TYYQNQPNTMAIR
+646 TYYQNQPDAMAIR

-669 VNRLYQEDLLA
+669 VNRLYQEDLSA
-680 SLWMTRFFRYGEKE
+680 SLWVTRFFRYGEKE
-694 EYKVAVHP
+694 EYRVAVHP
-702 EDGSLYSMSHLLA
+702 EDGSLYSINHLLA
-715 EESAGADLSE
+715 EEAEGADLEE
-725 AQAREIAVEHLRSF
+725 AQAQAIAVDHLRSF
-739 GLAAERLELKE
+739 GLDPERLELKE
-750 SSSEKLPNRRDHRFV
+750 ASSEKLPNRRDHRFV
-765 FEAAEGDERNVDEL
+765 FEAVEGDARNVDEL

-797 FLRVPEAWARE
+797 FLKVPEDWQRE
-808 YKESTTLKTALFGLL
+808 RQESTTLKTALSGLL
-823 IALIAAVVL
+823 IVLIAAVVL

-840 RVRNEGIAWAPL
+840 RVRNEGLAWAPL
-852 VKIAAVVVAFL
+852 VKISAVGAAFL
-863 LLSQLN
+863 LLDFLN

-880 RLALSIFTITQIL
+880 RLTLSIFTITQML
-893 GVVLGSL
+893 SFVLGSL
-900 GVGLLILAAL
+900 GVGLMILAAL

-932 FRDAIVGVA
+932 FRDAVVGVA
-941 LVLIAIESC
+941 LVLVARETW
-950 QHLLGYVQSQFIASD
+950 QHLRGYVESRFIASD
-965 PSLGLGLPSGLDQ
+965 PSLGFGLPSGLDQ
-978 YLPFWNPLPDGL
+978 YLPFWNSLSDGV
-990 MWAIFVPV
+990 MGAIFVPII
-998 AAGLVLYYSRVVIKK
+998 AGLVLYYSRVVVKK
-1013 RLYGVLAGLGLGLV
+1013 RLYGVLAGLGVGLI
-1027 MSGTNAV
+1027 MSGSNAA

-1042 LLTFGTSIGFAVAAI
+1042 LLTFVTSVGFVVAAI
-1057 VLVLRNNLLAYAL
+1057 VLVLRNNLLAYVL

-1077 SAVKGLG
+1077 TAVKGLG
-1084 ALSAPAYQLQAGLL
+1084 ALSAPAYQLQAGILL
-1098 LLIALVLVFC
+1098 LLALVVVFC
-1108 LWWRLGPERV
+1108 LWWRLGTEREA

>member
-1 MRQMETRL
+1 METKL
-9 TRKDLVFIGGCL
+9 TRKDFAFIGGCV
-21 LVAVVSLAVGVH
+21 LVAAVSLAVGVH

-53 AVQAADFLAARGFDL
+53 KAQAADFLAARGFDL
-68 SGYRHSAIFR
+68 AAYRHSAIFR
-78 YDGQT
+78 YDNQT

-92 LEGATQVIGDPVQL
+92 LEGATQVIADPVQL

-115 ELEKEEFQVAVTTSG
+115 ELEKEEFQATVTTSG

-136 HLIEEEVPGASLEE
+136 HLIEEEAPGASLAE
-150 AAARRL
+150 AEAHRL
-156 AETFLTSELGHDLA
+156 AETFLTGELGRDLA
-170 ALDFAEAQA
+170 ALDFVEAQA
-179 KERPN
+179 QELPN
-184 RIDYTFSYKLRD
+184 RIDYTFSWKLRD
-196 FAIGEAHY
+196 FAVGDAHY
-204 RFYVRLQGDQIG
+204 RFYVRIQGDQIG

-223 VPEAWQRDYA
+223 IPEAWERDYA

-254 LAMLVAFFG
+254 LAMLVSFFS

-268 DIRYKT
+268 DIRWKT
-274 AAIFGG
+274 AAIFGA
-280 IAAALTLL
+280 IAAVLTLL

-293 LPLTAFGYDT
+293 LPLTSFSYDT

-327 FIFFLTAAAEPLYR
+327 LIFFLTAAAEPLYR
-341 RHYAGQI
+341 RYYANQI

-403 EMVNT
+403 EMINT

-441 LKSRWAAVFIAALI
+441 LKSRWAAVVIAGLI

-463 PQQPFYIRGLEV
+463 PQQPFYIRGIEV
-475 GIGGIVI
+475 GIGGIVV

-510 FRSSNSYFVVS
+510 FRSSNSYFIVS
-521 AALSAGLMFLPLA
+521 AALSAGLMLLPLA

-556 DAPTAPEAGADEP
+556 AAPAAPEAGADEP
-569 TAPQAAAPAPAF
+569 TAPQPAAPAPTF
-581 AYTPLSKRRMGWAAA
+581 AYTRLSKRRMGWAAA
-596 VVVASLGFFALDYEK
+596 VVVASLGLFALDYEK
-611 PLDFVDVHLTRA
+611 PLNFVDVRLTQA
-623 EAEAK
+623 KAKAK
-628 AIEHLEATG
+628 AIEHLKATG
-637 ADAAAYEVV
+637 ADASAYEVV
-646 TYYQNQPNTMAIR
+646 TYYQNQPDAMAIR

-680 SLWMTRFFRYGEKE
+680 SLWVTRFFRYGEKE
-694 EYKVAVHP
+694 EYRVAVHP
-702 EDGSLYSMSHLLA
+702 EDGSLYSINHLLA
-715 EESAGADLSE
+715 EEAEGADLEE
-725 AQAREIAVEHLRSF
+725 AQAQAIAVDHLRSF
-739 GLAAERLELKE
+739 GLDPERLELKE
-750 SSSEKLPNRRDHRFV
+750 ASSEKLPNRRDHRFV
-765 FEAAEGDERNVDEL
+765 FEAAEGDGRNVDEL

-797 FLRVPEAWARE
+797 FLKVPEDWQRE
-808 YKESTTLKTALFGLL
+808 RQESTTLKTALSGLL
-823 IALIAAVVL
+823 IVLIAAVVL

-840 RVRNEGIAWAPL
+840 RVRNEGLAWAPL
-852 VKIAAVVVAFL
+852 VKISAVGAAFL
-863 LLSQLN
+863 LLDFLN

-880 RLALSIFTITQIL
+880 RLTLSIFTITQML
-893 GVVLGSL
+893 NFVLGSL
-900 GVGLLILAAL
+900 GVGLMILAAL
-910 GLATSLYPDWPARL
+910 GLATSLYPDWPVRL

-932 FRDAIVGVA
+932 FRDAVVGVA
-941 LVLIAIESC
+941 LILIAREAW
-950 QHLLGYVQSQFIASD
+950 QHLRGYVESRFIASD
-965 PSLGLGLPSGLDQ
+965 PSLGFGLPSGLDQ
-978 YLPFWNPLPDGL
+978 YLPFWNPLSNGV
-990 MWAIFVPV
+990 MGAIFVPII
-998 AAGLVLYYSRVVIKK
+998 AGLVLYYSRVVVKK
-1013 RLYGVLAGLGLGLV
+1013 RLYGVLAGLGVGLI
-1027 MSGTNAV
+1027 MSGSNAA

-1042 LLTFGTSIGFAVAAI
+1042 LLTFVTSVGFVVAAI
-1057 VLVLRNNLLAYAL
+1057 VLILRNNLLAYVL

-1077 SAVKGLG
+1077 TAVKGLS
-1084 ALSAPAYQLQAGLL
+1084 ALSAPAYQLQAGILL
-1098 LLIALVLVFC
+1098 LLALVVVFC
-1108 LWWRLGPERV
+1108 LWWRLGTEREA

>member
-1 MRQMETRL
+1 METKL
-9 TRKDLVFIGGCL
+9 TRKDLAFIGGCVL
-21 LVAVVSLAVGVH
+21 LAAVSLAVGVH

-53 AVQAADFLAARGFDL
+53 KAQAADFLASRGFDL
-68 SGYRHSAIFR
+68 AAYRHSAIFR
-78 YDGQT
+78 YDNQT

-92 LEGATQVIGDPVQL
+92 LEGATQVIGNPVQL

-115 ELEKEEFQVAVTTSG
+115 ELEKEEFQATVTTSG

-136 HLIEEEVPGASLEE
+136 HLIEEEAPGASLAE
-150 AAARRL
+150 AEARRL
-156 AETFLTSELGHDLA
+156 AETFLTGELGRDLT
-170 ALDFAEAQA
+170 ALDFVEAQA
-179 KERPN
+179 QERPN
-184 RIDYTFSYKLRD
+184 RIDYTFSWKLRD
-196 FAIGEAHY
+196 FAVGDAHY

-223 VPEAWQRDYA
+223 IPEAWERDYA

-241 TGLVAGTLLILTV
+241 TGLVAGTLLILTI
-254 LAMLVAFFG
+254 LAMLVSFFS

-268 DIRYKT
+268 DIRWKT
-274 AAIFGG
+274 AAIFGA

-288 AQLNN
+288 AELNN
-293 LPLTAFGYDT
+293 LPLTSFSYDT

-327 FIFFLTAAAEPLYR
+327 LIFFLTAAAEPLYR
-341 RHYAGQI
+341 RYYANQI

-403 EMVNT
+403 EMINT

-441 LKSRWAAVFIAALI
+441 LKSRWAAVVIAGLI

-463 PQQPFYIRGLEV
+463 PQQPFYIRGIEV
-475 GIGGIVI
+475 GIGGIIV

-510 FRSSNSYFVVS
+510 FRSSNSYFIVS
-521 AALSAGLMFLPLA
+521 AALSAGLMLLPLA

-556 DAPTAPEAGADEP
+556 AAPAAPEAGADEP
-569 TAPQAAAPAPAF
+569 TAPQPAAPAPTF
-581 AYTPLSKRRMGWAAA
+581 AYTRLSKRRMGWAAA

-611 PLDFVDVHLTRA
+611 PLNFVDVRLTQA
-623 EAEAK
+623 EAKAK
-628 AIEHLEATG
+628 AIEHLAAAG
-637 ADAAAYEVV
+637 ADASAYEVV
-646 TYYQNQPNTMAIR
+646 TYYQNQPDAMAIR

-680 SLWMTRFFRYGEKE
+680 SLWVTRFFRYGEKE
-694 EYKVAVHP
+694 EYRVAVHP
-702 EDGSLYSMSHLLA
+702 EDGSLYSINHLLA
-715 EESAGADLSE
+715 EEAEGADLEE
-725 AQAREIAVEHLRSF
+725 AQAQAIAVDHLRSF
-739 GLAAERLELKE
+739 GLDPERLELKE
-750 SSSEKLPNRRDHRFV
+750 ASSEKLPNRRDHRFV
-765 FEAAEGDERNVDEL
+765 FEAAEGDARNVDEL

-797 FLRVPEAWARE
+797 FLKVPEDWQRE
-808 YKESTTLKTALFGLL
+808 RQESTTLKTALSGLL
-823 IALIAAVVL
+823 IVLIAAVVL

-840 RVRNEGIAWAPL
+840 RVRNEGLAWAPL
-852 VKIAAVVVAFL
+852 VKISAVGAAFL
-863 LLSQLN
+863 LLDFLN

-880 RLALSIFTITQIL
+880 RLTLSIFTITQIL
-893 GVVLGSL
+893 SFVLGSL
-900 GVGLLILAAL
+900 GVGLMILAAL

-932 FRDAIVGVA
+932 FRDAVVGVA
-941 LVLIAIESC
+941 LVLVAREAW
-950 QHLLGYVQSQFIASD
+950 QHLRGYVESRFIASD
-965 PSLGLGLPSGLDQ
+965 PSLGFGLPSGLDQ
-978 YLPFWNPLPDGL
+978 YLPFWNPLSDGV
-990 MWAIFVPV
+990 MGAIFVPII
-998 AAGLVLYYSRVVIKK
+998 AGLVLYYSRVVVKK
-1013 RLYGVLAGLGLGLV
+1013 RLYGVLAGLGVGLI
-1027 MSGTNAV
+1027 MSGSNAA

-1042 LLTFGTSIGFAVAAI
+1042 LLTFGTSVGFVVAAI
-1057 VLVLRNNLLAYAL
+1057 VLILRNNLLAYVL

-1077 SAVKGLG
+1077 TAVKGLG
-1084 ALSAPAYQLQAGLL
+1084 ALSAPAYQLQAGILL
-1098 LLIALVLVFC
+1098 LLAFVVVFC
-1108 LWWRLGPERV
+1108 LWWRLGTEREA

>member
-1 MRQMETRL
+1 METKL
-9 TRKDLVFIGGCL
+9 TRKDLAFIGGCVL
-21 LVAVVSLAVGVH
+21 IAAVSLAVGVH

-53 AVQAADFLAARGFDL
+53 KEQAADFIAARGFDL
-68 SGYRHSAIFR
+68 ADYRHSAIFR
-78 YDGQT
+78 YDNDT

-115 ELEKEEFQVAVTTSG
+115 ELEKEEFQATVTTSG

-136 HLIEEEVPGASLEE
+136 HLIEEEAPGASLEE
-150 AAARRL
+150 AEARGL
-156 AETFLTSELGHDLA
+156 AETFLTAELGRDLA
-170 ALDFAEAQA
+170 ALEFVEARAQ
-179 KERPN
+179 ERPN

-196 FAIGEAHY
+196 FAVGEAHY
-204 RFYVRLQGDQIG
+204 RLYVRLQGDQIG

-223 VPEAWQRDYA
+223 IPEAWERDYA

-241 TGLVAGTLLILTV
+241 TGLVAATLLILTI
-254 LAMLVAFFG
+254 LAMLVSFFS

-268 DIRYKT
+268 DIRWKT
-274 AAIFGG
+274 AAIFGA
-280 IAAALTLL
+280 IAAVLTLL

-293 LPLTAFGYDT
+293 LPLTAFDYDT
-303 TDTYGSFLTG
+303 TDTYGSFLMR

-327 FIFFLTAAAEPLYR
+327 LIFFLTAAAEPLYR
-341 RHYAGQI
+341 RYYANQI

-391 FGAWSPADIPYS
+391 FGAWTPADIPYS

-423 VSEEFISRA
+423 VSEEFMSRA

-441 LKSRWAAVFIAALI
+441 LKFRWVAVVIAGLI

-463 PQQPFYIRGLEV
+463 PQQPFYIRGIEV
-475 GIGGIVI
+475 GIAGIVV

-521 AALSAGLMFLPLA
+521 AALSAGLMLLPLA
-534 VALVLYLRQ
+534 VALFLYLRQ

-556 DAPTAPEAGADEP
+556 TAPAVSEAAADEP
-569 TAPQAAAPAPAF
+569 TAQQPAATASAF
-581 AYTPLSKRRMGWAAA
+581 AYTPLSKRRLGWAVA
-596 VVVASLGFFALDYEK
+596 VVVVSLGFFALEYEK
-611 PLDFVDVHLTRA
+611 PLDFVDVHLTQD

-628 AIEHLEATG
+628 AVEYLAATG
-637 ADAAAYEVV
+637 ADPSTYEVV

-669 VNRLYQEDLLA
+669 VNRLYREDLLA
-680 SLWMTRFFRYGEKE
+680 SLWVTRFFRYGEKE
-694 EYKVAVHP
+694 EYRVAVHP
-702 EDGSLYSMSHLLA
+702 EDGSLYSINHLLA
-715 EESAGADLSE
+715 EEAEGADLEE
-725 AQAREIAVEHLRSF
+725 AQAEAIAVEHLHTYGF
-739 GLAAERLELKE
+739 DVEQLELKE

-765 FEAAEGDERNVDEL
+765 FEAVEGDPRNLDEL
-779 RYRVRV
+779 HYRVRV
-785 NVAGDEPVSIYR
+785 NIAGDEPVSIYR
-797 FLRVPEAWARE
+797 FLKVPEDWQRTRQ
-808 YKESTTLKTALFGLL
+808 ESTTLKTALSGLL
-823 IALIAAVVL
+823 IVLIAAVVL
-832 HGLWLLVR
+832 NGLWLLVR
-840 RVRNEGIAWAPL
+840 RVRNEGIVWAPL
-852 VKIAAVVVAFL
+852 IKIAAIVAAFFL
-863 LLSQLN
+863 LDFLN

-880 RLALSIFTITQIL
+880 RLTLSIFTITQIL
-893 GVVLGSL
+893 SIVLGSL
-900 GVGLLILAAL
+900 GIGLMIVAAL

-932 FRDAIVGVA
+932 FRDAVVGVA
-941 LVLIAIESC
+941 LVLVASEAW
-950 QHLLGYVQSQFIASD
+950 QHLRGYVENRFISSD
-965 PSLGLGLPSGLDQ
+965 PTLGFGLPSGLDQ
-978 YLPFWNPLPDGL
+978 YLPFWSPLSYGVVG
-990 MWAIFVPV
+990 AIFVPIV
-998 AAGLVLYYSRVVIKK
+998 AGLVLYYSRVVVRK
-1013 RLYGVLAGLGLGLV
+1013 RLYAVVTGLGVGLIV
-1027 MSGTNAV
+1027 SGGNAV

-1042 LLTFGTSIGFAVAAI
+1042 LLTFVTSVGFVVAAI
-1057 VLVLRNNLLAYAL
+1057 VLLLRNNLIAYVL
-1070 LGFASVL
+1070 LGFVSVL
-1077 SAVKGLG
+1077 AEVKSLS
-1084 ALSAPAYQLQAGLL
+1084 ALSAPTYQLQAGILL
-1098 LLIALVLVFC
+1098 LLTLLAIFC
-1108 LWWRLGPERV
+1108 LWWRLGAERG
-1118 S
+1118 

>member
-1 MRQMETRL
+1 METKL
-9 TRKDLVFIGGCL
+9 TRKDFAFIGGCV
-21 LVAVVSLAVGVH
+21 LVAAVSLAVGVH

-53 AVQAADFLAARGFDL
+53 KVQAADFLAARGFDL
-68 SGYRHSAIFR
+68 ADYRHSAIFR
-78 YDGQT
+78 YDNQT

-115 ELEKEEFQVAVTTSG
+115 ELEKEEFQATVTTSG
-130 ELVSFS
+130 KLVSFS
-136 HLIEEEVPGASLEE
+136 HLIEEEAPGASLAE
-150 AAARRL
+150 AEAHRL
-156 AETFLTSELGHDLA
+156 AATFLTGELGHDLA
-170 ALDFAEAQA
+170 ALDFVEAQA
-179 KERPN
+179 QERPN
-184 RIDYTFSYKLRD
+184 RIDYTFSWKLRD
-196 FAIGEAHY
+196 FAVGEAHY
-204 RFYVRLQGDQIG
+204 RFYVRIQGDQIG

-223 VPEAWQRDYA
+223 IPEAWERDYA

-241 TGLVAGTLLILTV
+241 TGLVAGTLLLLTV
-254 LAMLVAFFG
+254 LAMLVSFFS

-268 DIRYKT
+268 DIRWKT
-274 AAIFGG
+274 AAIFGA
-280 IAAALTLL
+280 IAAVLTLL

-293 LPLTAFGYDT
+293 LPLTSFSYDT

-327 FIFFLTAAAEPLYR
+327 LIFFLTAAAEPLYR
-341 RHYAGQI
+341 RYYANQI

-403 EMVNT
+403 EMINT

-441 LKSRWAAVFIAALI
+441 LKSRWAAVVIAGLI
-455 WGFAHAGY
+455 WGFAHASY
-463 PQQPFYIRGLEV
+463 PQQPFYIRGIEV
-475 GIGGIVI
+475 GIGGIIV

-510 FRSSNSYFVVS
+510 FRSSNSYFIVS
-521 AALSAGLMFLPLA
+521 AALSAGLMLLPLA

-556 DAPTAPEAGADEP
+556 AAPAAPEAGADEP
-569 TAPQAAAPAPAF
+569 TAPQPAAPAPTF

-596 VVVASLGFFALDYEK
+596 VVVASLGLFALDYEK
-611 PLDFVDVHLTRA
+611 PLNFVDVRLTQA
-623 EAEAK
+623 EAKAK
-628 AIEHLEATG
+628 AIEHLAAAG
-637 ADAAAYEVV
+637 ADASAYEVV
-646 TYYQNQPNTMAIR
+646 TYYQNQPDAMAIR

-680 SLWMTRFFRYGEKE
+680 SLWVTRFFRYGEKE
-694 EYKVAVHP
+694 EYRVAVHP
-702 EDGSLYSMSHLLA
+702 EDGSLYSINHLLA
-715 EESAGADLSE
+715 EEAEGADLEE
-725 AQAREIAVEHLRSF
+725 AQAQAIAVDHLRSF
-739 GLAAERLELKE
+739 GLDPERLELKE
-750 SSSEKLPNRRDHRFV
+750 ASSEKLPNRRDHRFV
-765 FEAAEGDERNVDEL
+765 FEAVEGDGRNVDEL

-797 FLRVPEAWARE
+797 FLKVPEDWQRE
-808 YKESTTLKTALFGLL
+808 RQESTTLKTALSGLL
-823 IALIAAVVL
+823 IVLIAAVVL

-840 RVRNEGIAWAPL
+840 RVRNEGLAWAPL
-852 VKIAAVVVAFL
+852 VKISAVGAAFL
-863 LLSQLN
+863 LLDFLN

-880 RLALSIFTITQIL
+880 RLTLSIFTITQML
-893 GVVLGSL
+893 NFVLGSL
-900 GVGLLILAAL
+900 GVGLMILAAL

-932 FRDAIVGVA
+932 FRDAVVGVA
-941 LVLIAIESC
+941 LILIAREAW
-950 QHLLGYVQSQFIASD
+950 QHLRGYVESRFIASD
-965 PSLGLGLPSGLDQ
+965 PSLGFGLPSGLDQ
-978 YLPFWNPLPDGL
+978 YLPFWNSLSDGV
-990 MWAIFVPV
+990 MGAIFVPII
-998 AAGLVLYYSRVVIKK
+998 AGLVLYYSRVVVKK
-1013 RLYGVLAGLGLGLV
+1013 RLYGVLAGLGVGLI
-1027 MSGTNAV
+1027 MSGSNAA

-1042 LLTFGTSIGFAVAAI
+1042 LLTFVTSVGFVVAAI
-1057 VLVLRNNLLAYAL
+1057 VLVLRNNLLAYVL

-1077 SAVKGLG
+1077 TAVKGLG
-1084 ALSAPAYQLQAGLL
+1084 ALSAPAYQLQAGILL
-1098 LLIALVLVFC
+1098 LLALVVVFC
-1108 LWWRLGPERV
+1108 LWWRLGTEREA

>member
-1 MRQMETRL
+1 METRL
-9 TRKDLVFIGGCL
+9 TRKDLAFIGGCV
-21 LVAVVSLAVGVH
+21 LVAAVSLAVGVH

-53 AVQAADFLAARGFDL
+53 KEQAVDFIAARGFDL
-68 SGYRHSAIFR
+68 ADYRHSAIFR
-78 YDGQT
+78 YDNDT

-115 ELEKEEFQVAVTTSG
+115 ELEKEEFQATVTTSG

-136 HLIEEEVPGASLEE
+136 HLIEEEAPGASLAE
-150 AAARRL
+150 AEARRL
-156 AETFLTSELGHDLA
+156 AETFLTNELGRDLA
-170 ALDFAEAQA
+170 ALEFVEVQTQ
-179 KERPN
+179 ERPN
-184 RIDYTFSYKLRD
+184 RIDHTFSWKLRD
-196 FAIGEAHY
+196 FAVGEAYY

-223 VPEAWQRDYA
+223 IPEAWERDYA
-233 ELRSRNET
+233 ELRSHNET
-241 TGLVAGTLLILTV
+241 TGLVAATLLLLTI
-254 LAMLVAFFG
+254 LAMLVSFFV

-268 DIRYKT
+268 DIRWKT
-274 AAIFGG
+274 AAIFGA
-280 IAAALTLL
+280 IATVLTLL
-288 AQLNN
+288 AELNN
-293 LPLTAFGYDT
+293 LPLTAFDYDT
-303 TDTYGSFLTG
+303 TDTYGSFLTR
-313 QLLNSLFAAAAQGI
+313 QLLNSLFAAAVQGI
-327 FIFFLTAAAEPLYR
+327 LIFFLTAAAEPLYR
-341 RHYAGQI
+341 RYYANQI

-391 FGAWSPADIPYS
+391 FGAWGPAYIPYS

-441 LKSRWAAVFIAALI
+441 LKFRWVAVVIAGLI
-455 WGFAHAGY
+455 WGFAHANY
-463 PQQPFYIRGLEV
+463 PQQPFYIRGIEV
-475 GIGGIVI
+475 GIAGIVV

-521 AALSAGLMFLPLA
+521 AALSVGLMFLPLA

-556 DAPTAPEAGADEP
+556 AAPAAEEVAEESTTQQP
-569 TAPQAAAPAPAF
+569 AAPAPTF
-581 AYTPLSKRRMGWAAA
+581 SYTPLSKRRIGWAVA
-596 VVVASLGFFALDYEK
+596 VVVVSLGFFALEYEK
-611 PLDFVDVHLTRA
+611 PLDFVDVHLTQG

-628 AIEHLEATG
+628 AVEYLKETG
-637 ADAAAYEVV
+637 ADPSAYEVV
-646 TYYQNQPNTMAIR
+646 TYYQNQPDAMAIR

-680 SLWMTRFFRYGEKE
+680 SLWVTRFFRYGEKE
-694 EYKVAVHP
+694 EYTVAIHP
-702 EDGSLYSMSHLLA
+702 EDGSLYSINHLLA
-715 EESAGADLSE
+715 EEAEGADLEE
-725 AQAREIAVEHLRSF
+725 AQAQTIAVEHLRAF
-739 GLAAERLELKE
+739 GFDVEQLELKE

-765 FEAAEGDERNVDEL
+765 FEAIEGDARNVDEL

-797 FLRVPEAWARE
+797 FLKVPEDWQRE
-808 YKESTTLKTALFGLL
+808 RQESTTLKTALSGLL
-823 IALIAAVVL
+823 IVLIAAVVI

-840 RVRNEGIAWAPL
+840 RVRNEGIVWSPL
-852 VKIAAVVVAFL
+852 IKIAAIGAAFFSL
-863 LLSQLN
+863 HLIN
-869 GLSVVERAYDT
+869 GLSVVERLYNT
-880 RLALSIFTITQIL
+880 HLTLSIFTITQIL
-893 GVVLGSL
+893 GIVLGGL
-900 GVGLLILAAL
+900 GIGLVLLAAL
-910 GLATSLYPDWPARL
+910 GLASSLYPDWPARL

-932 FRDAIVGVA
+932 FRDAVVGVA
-941 LVLIAIESC
+941 LVLVASEAW
-950 QHLLGYVQSQFIASD
+950 QHLRGYLESRFIASD
-965 PSLGLGLPSGLDQ
+965 PSLGFGLPSGLDQ
-978 YLPFWNPLPDGL
+978 YLPFWSSLSYGV
-990 MWAIFVPV
+990 MGAIFVPIV
-998 AAGLVLYYSRVVIKK
+998 AGLVLYYSRVVIKK
-1013 RLYGVLAGLGLGLV
+1013 RLYAVVAGLGVGLI
-1027 MSGTNAV
+1027 MSGGNAV

-1042 LLTFGTSIGFAVAAI
+1042 LLTFVTSIGFVVAAI
-1057 VLVLRNNLLAYAL
+1057 VLLLRNNLLAYVL
-1070 LGFASVL
+1070 LGFVLVL
-1077 SAVKGLG
+1077 SEVKSLG
-1084 ALSAPAYQLQAGLL
+1084 VLSAPAYQLQASILL
-1098 LLIALVLVFC
+1098 LLTLLVVFC
-1108 LWWRLGPERV
+1108 LWWRLGTEREA

>member
-1 MRQMETRL
+1 METKL
-9 TRKDLVFIGGCL
+9 TRKDFAFIGGCL
-21 LVAVVSLAVGVH
+21 LVAAVSLAVGVH

-53 AVQAADFLAARGFDL
+53 KAQAADFLAARGFDL
-68 SGYRHSAIFR
+68 AAYRHSAIFR
-78 YDGQT
+78 YDNQT

-115 ELEKEEFQVAVTTSG
+115 ELEKEEFQATVTTSG

-136 HLIEEEVPGASLEE
+136 HLIEEEAPGASLAE
-150 AAARRL
+150 AEAHRL
-156 AETFLTSELGHDLA
+156 AATFLTGELGHDLA
-170 ALDFAEAQA
+170 ALDFVEAQA
-179 KERPN
+179 QERPN
-184 RIDYTFSYKLRD
+184 RIDYTFNWKLRD
-196 FAIGEAHY
+196 FAVGDAHY
-204 RFYVRLQGDQIG
+204 RFYVRIQGDQIG

-223 VPEAWQRDYA
+223 IPEAWERDYA

-254 LAMLVAFFG
+254 LAMLVSFFS

-268 DIRYKT
+268 DIRWKT
-274 AAIFGG
+274 AAIFGA

-293 LPLTAFGYDT
+293 LPLTSFSYDT

-327 FIFFLTAAAEPLYR
+327 LIFFLTAAAEPLYR
-341 RHYAGQI
+341 RYYANQI

-403 EMVNT
+403 EMINT

-441 LKSRWAAVFIAALI
+441 LKSRWAAVVIAGLI
-455 WGFAHAGY
+455 WGFAHANY
-463 PQQPFYIRGLEV
+463 PQQPFYIRGIEV
-475 GIGGIVI
+475 GIGGIIV

-510 FRSSNSYFVVS
+510 FRSSNSYFIVS
-521 AALSAGLMFLPLA
+521 AALSAGLMLLPLA

-556 DAPTAPEAGADEP
+556 AAPAAPEAGADEP
-569 TAPQAAAPAPAF
+569 TAPQPAAPAPTF

-596 VVVASLGFFALDYEK
+596 VVVASLGLFALDYEK
-611 PLDFVDVHLTRA
+611 PLNFVDVRLTQA
-623 EAEAK
+623 EAKAK
-628 AIEHLEATG
+628 AIEHLAAAG
-637 ADAAAYEVV
+637 ADASAYEVV
-646 TYYQNQPNTMAIR
+646 TYYQNQPDAMAIR

-680 SLWMTRFFRYGEKE
+680 SLWVTRFFRYGEKE
-694 EYKVAVHP
+694 EYRVAVHP
-702 EDGSLYSMSHLLA
+702 EDGSLYSINHLLA
-715 EESAGADLSE
+715 EEAEGADLEE
-725 AQAREIAVEHLRSF
+725 AQAQAIAVDHLRSF
-739 GLAAERLELKE
+739 GLDPERLELKE
-750 SSSEKLPNRRDHRFV
+750 ASSEKLPNRRDHRFV
-765 FEAAEGDERNVDEL
+765 FEAVEGDARNVDEL

-797 FLRVPEAWARE
+797 FLKVPEDWQRE
-808 YKESTTLKTALFGLL
+808 RQESTTLKTALSGLL
-823 IALIAAVVL
+823 IVLIAAVVL

-840 RVRNEGIAWAPL
+840 RVRNEGLAWAPL
-852 VKIAAVVVAFL
+852 VKISAVGAAFL
-863 LLSQLN
+863 LLDFLN

-880 RLALSIFTITQIL
+880 RLTLSIFTITQML
-893 GVVLGSL
+893 NFVLGSL
-900 GVGLLILAAL
+900 GVGLMILAAL

-932 FRDAIVGVA
+932 FRDAVVGVA
-941 LVLIAIESC
+941 LILIAREAW
-950 QHLLGYVQSQFIASD
+950 QHLRGYVESRFIASD
-965 PSLGLGLPSGLDQ
+965 PSLGFGLPSGLDQ
-978 YLPFWNPLPDGL
+978 YLPFWNSLSDGV
-990 MWAIFVPV
+990 MGAIFVPII
-998 AAGLVLYYSRVVIKK
+998 AGLVLYYSRVVVKK
-1013 RLYGVLAGLGLGLV
+1013 RLYGVLAGLGVGLI
-1027 MSGTNAV
+1027 MSGSNAA

-1042 LLTFGTSIGFAVAAI
+1042 LLTFGTRVGFVVAAI
-1057 VLVLRNNLLAYAL
+1057 VLILRNNLLAYVL

-1084 ALSAPAYQLQAGLL
+1084 ALSAPAYQLQAGILL
-1098 LLIALVLVFC
+1098 LLAFVVVFC
-1108 LWWRLGPERV
+1108 LWWRLGTEREA

>member
-1 MRQMETRL
+1 METRL
-9 TRKDLVFIGGCL
+9 TRKDLAFIGGCL
-21 LVAVVSLAVGVH
+21 LVAAVSLAVGVH

-43 IDFRVTRDEA
+43 IDFRVTREEA

-68 SGYRHSAIFR
+68 ASYRHSAIFR
-78 YDGQT
+78 YDNQT

-92 LEGATQVIGDPVQL
+92 LEEATQVIGDPVQL

-115 ELEKEEFQVAVTTSG
+115 ELEKEEFQATVTTSG

-136 HLIEEEVPGASLEE
+136 HLIEEEAPGASLEE
-150 AAARRL
+150 AEARRL
-156 AETFLTSELGHDLA
+156 AETFLTGELGRDLA
-170 ALDFAEAQA
+170 ALDFVEAQA
-179 KERPN
+179 QERPN

-196 FAIGEAHY
+196 FAVGEAHY

-241 TGLVAGTLLILTV
+241 TGLVAGTLLVLTV
-254 LAMLVAFFG
+254 LAMLISFFG

-274 AAIFGG
+274 AAIFGA
-280 IAAALTLL
+280 IAAVLTLL

-313 QLLNSLFAAAAQGI
+313 QLLNSLFAAAVQGI
-327 FIFFLTAAAEPLYR
+327 LIFFLTAAAEPLYR
-341 RHYAGQI
+341 RHYANQI

-441 LKSRWAAVFIAALI
+441 LKARWAAVFIAALI

-463 PQQPFYIRGLEV
+463 PQQPFYIRGIEV

-521 AALSAGLMFLPLA
+521 AALSAGLMLLPLA

-556 DAPTAPEAGADEP
+556 AAPATSKASADEP
-569 TAPQAAAPAPAF
+569 TAQQPVAPAF

-596 VVVASLGFFALDYEK
+596 VVVASLGFFALSYEK
-611 PLDFVDVHLTRA
+611 PLDFVDVHLTRT
-623 EAEAK
+623 EAKAK

-637 ADAAAYEVV
+637 ADASAYEVV
-646 TYYQNQPNTMAIR
+646 TYYQNQPNAMAIR

-680 SLWMTRFFRYGEKE
+680 SLWVTRFFRYGEKE
-694 EYKVAVHP
+694 EYRVAVHP
-702 EDGSLYSMSHLLA
+702 EDGSLYSINHLLA
-715 EESAGADLSE
+715 EEAEGADLEE
-725 AQAREIAVEHLRSF
+725 ARAEAIAVEHLRTYGF
-739 GLAAERLELKE
+739 DVDHLELKE
-750 SSSEKLPNRRDHRFV
+750 ASSEKLPNRRDHRFV
-765 FEAAEGDERNVDEL
+765 FEAAEGDERNIDEL

-797 FLRVPEAWARE
+797 FLKVPEDWRRTRQ
-808 YKESTTLKTALFGLL
+808 ESTTLKTALSGLL
-823 IALIAAVVL
+823 IVIAAAIGL

-840 RVRNEGIAWAPL
+840 RVRDEGIAWAPL
-852 VKIAAVVVAFL
+852 VKIAAVGVVFL

-893 GVVLGSL
+893 SVVLGSL
-900 GVGLLILAAL
+900 GVGLMILAAL

-932 FRDAIVGVA
+932 FRDAVVGVA
-941 LVLIAIESC
+941 LVLVAIEAW
-950 QHLLGYVQSQFIASD
+950 QHLRGYVQSRFIASD
-965 PSLGLGLPSGLDQ
+965 PSLGFGLPSGLDQ
-978 YLPFWNPLPDGL
+978 YLPFWNSLSDGV
-990 MWAIFVPV
+990 MGAIFAPIL
-998 AAGLVLYYSRVVIKK
+998 AGLVLYYSRVVVKK
-1013 RLYGVLAGLGLGLV
+1013 RLYAIVAGLGVGLI
-1027 MSGTNAV
+1027 MSGSNAV

-1042 LLTFGTSIGFAVAAI
+1042 LLTFVSSIGFAVAAI

-1070 LGFASVL
+1070 LGFASVF
-1077 SAVKGLG
+1077 SAVKSLG
-1084 ALSAPAYQLQAGLL
+1084 ALSAPAYQLQAGILL
-1098 LLIALVLVFC
+1098 LLALGLVC
-1108 LWWRLGPERV
+1108 GLWWRLGPEREA